1 MTFSRSKSGSGL
13 TRAPRQAWV
22 LEPRMMFD
30 AAAVVTAADVAAATV
45 AATDTAP
52 GVDATPVKA
61 TVTITDSSDSFEPVD
76 LFSNVSV
83 SADNGG
89 QELKDLVITV
99 NRTGANQALIIDGK
113 SITLESGSGTTRA
126 EGDGFSY
133 RVAVSGETTTVTV
146 NIDGFTNNLADTR
159 AMIDSIAYQPL
170 DKTVAGGDVVVTLK
184 SLNDEGGGDTDTA
197 DLNIHATVTIDSKIN
212 VAPVVSASDAP
223 ELTELIIVPG
233 MESPQDV
240 RYSSNGNY
248 AYAIGSDGTL
258 GVFTVGDHG
267 KLTSSQTLSGISAL
281 KDVKEVALSADNRSL
296 YAITGNSNI
305 VALSL
310 DDNGQV
316 VRLSGS
322 DEQPVYTQTIAS
334 QNGNITGLAV
344 SSDGTQVYIATQW
357 NGMVIFTRD
366 TTTGGL
372 TLLQRVSD
380 SGIERSGIVASSGDY
395 VVTVGMGAKH
405 TLSVFQRSESGT
417 LTSVATLETSGEG
430 YGAVD
435 YQLAISK
442 DQQFIYVADP
452 DSGEIS
458 VYQLRDGTEGKT
470 LVHTDTKTLEGVN
483 ALYLNTDGSQLY
495 ALSSE
500 GELQIYSVSTSTGAL
515 KESGQIQNIGD
526 TRGMVLSPDGQS
538 LLIAGE
544 AIQRFSALRTY
555 LYGSELPFADHIALS
570 DSNLDVLN
578 GGAGNY
584 NGATLTIGRETPSV
598 DDRFG
603 LSAGNNLTLQDGKVL
618 QLGTEIGTFTQ
629 NQGVLSVTF
638 TAEVT
643 KETANAVLKQITY
656 RNVSNQSATETVA
669 LTVTA
674 NDGEL
679 NSTVTTVALLLTANS
694 APTLVSQGG
703 SNLTLDTRGSS
714 VTLFKDTAINTGEA
728 GQALTK
734 LSIGIDG
741 LNNPN
746 QEYLTV
752 DGTVI
757 DLSKD
762 SAGTTASGYQYTYT
776 YNALSGESSLVLSS
790 VQGISSMAMMTLVDG
805 LSYSAGKESTSASG
819 LRTITLTE
827 LQDNG
832 GTANGG
838 SDTATL
844 TVSGSINL
852 ALNDVPT
859 IEATYS
865 PDATLFYN
873 AGTLSGYNE
882 RVSAISVSQDG
893 KTLLVTGSEGNNNSG
908 KTYLRVYARDAETG
922 ELTLLQSFTQGE
934 QDDPSTPAIEVNGL
948 NTITT
953 LAQSKD
959 GSSVY
964 VAGGSGSAYSLVQ
977 FSRDTTTGQLSY
989 VGIVATQGVDGVS
1002 GLDAAVSE
1010 IVLSDDGTSLYAING
1025 VTPTDGLTNKNA
1037 VVFFSRDTTSGALTF
1052 VGSLV
1057 GSDTIPLKSP
1067 SGIVLSSDGTSAYI
1081 SNLGNHSITVLSR
1094 DAGSG
1099 TLDYVTTINKSTI
1112 AADVNSAEIPQD
1124 DRYLNALQDIV
1135 ISPDN
1140 RFVYVSSNS
1149 QGTVSIFSR
1158 DADTGALTYA
1168 GTLNL
1173 YSEGHI
1179 AANALALRELVISE
1193 DGSALYVAAFG
1204 SKSLLVLSRDSDSG
1218 ALTYRNSVELSVN
1231 TVNHLAVSAD
1241 GKNIYAGVSTFFAG
1255 LNVLTAAANAP
1266 YSHTADMPFTTSVTL
1281 SDRELDAADDYNG
1294 ATIAIS
1300 RNGDASENDH
1310 FAFQSGDGLTLSG
1323 SDIQYQGATIATF
1336 SVSEGTAKIVFTDSV
1351 TKTVANQV
1359 LHQVTYR
1366 HDGDATGASIP
1377 LNITFS
1383 DGGKETSLL
1392 LTLVPNKPP
1401 VVDNNEYVPP
1411 SATAG
1416 QSYTAALPDD
1426 LFRDP
1431 ENSALTL
1438 QVNGLPAGL
1447 TFDADTRTISG
1458 TPALN
1463 GAGSFSITVVATD
1476 ASGEQAEQT
1485 LTLKIDSDPAQ
1496 MPALG
1501 GESSALD
1508 NDSSLSEFYNETIQ
1522 RDVMM
1527 GVKDT
1532 ALSADG
1538 KTLYVVS
1545 APDSGSAVL
1554 SVFTRD
1560 TEGKF
1565 TLSKVLPHYREVF
1578 NEETLQNDRFIDN
1591 PSLAG
1596 ASEVILSA
1604 DGAFLYVVGSEG
1616 NAVTI
1621 FSVGSDGG
1629 LTQAGVLDQADLG
1642 GRSLDVRSHLVSQGD
1657 YLYVT
1662 AAQADS
1668 DNDSRSVLVFKREA
1682 DGNLTSVSQTDNLIG
1697 ASRLVLDPTGR
1708 YLFVSGSGGSAGVTA
1723 FSIDTEGKLTQVSQ
1737 ILATGED
1744 PYYINSLALSP
1755 DGKTLYAINA
1765 DGIQSSLNTITV
1777 GADGA
1782 LTLVST
1788 VQFSDDGS
1796 DSGEALATDLVVSA
1810 DGTALFVI
1818 GKNISVFSRAED
1830 GSLTLKDTLS
1840 GGWDSPIGISFSDL
1854 QKVELSADGK
1864 QLYLIGGDK
1873 VHVLNVG
1880 IAGASYTEGHDATVL
1895 LPSGRLS
1902 DPQLDALNNGAGDYN
1917 GASIT
1922 VGRQDGG
1929 LLEDTFGFKAD
1940 NGLTLD
1946 GNTIVKD
1953 GIAIATFTQVEGVL
1967 TVTFTAAVTKADAQ
1981 NVLRQITYHNTSPD
1995 PEQAGSSP
2003 TFTFSINDGEN
2014 NIANTDITVTLIGV
2028 NDPAELTTTVL
2039 NPQIPGNGEF
2049 VKLFKDTHVD
2059 TIESGQTLWQ
2069 VVLTFDVSGP
2079 NETISVDGSTIVLEK
2094 SNGVPRTA
2102 SGLQYSVDVKDGKAT
2117 VLLYVGRDASGTAE
2131 IIDSIGYNYLG
2142 NAPSGERHVT
2152 LMIKENSYNGTA
2164 PETTL
2169 EQAITLTLVPA
2180 AETNTAPIITVP
2192 GTTPTYTERADP
2204 IVLAPDATVSDAQ
2217 MDKLNGGKGN
2227 YDGATLKIT
2236 LGDGK
2241 TALDKLGFSAEKS
2254 AENGLTLSGNTLQ
2267 KDGVTIAQVS
2277 NQDGVLTIRF
2287 NANAGTIPTTED
2299 VQNTLRQITYASDS
2313 RTPAA
2318 QVAVTVTLSDRYLE
2332 SQVTALSVAITA
2344 INDTPV
2350 VANDPVLSAD
2360 ELRLVNT
2367 YTAISGLGTVTAAAR
2382 TADGLALYVSD
2393 DKGAIA
2399 LFQRDA
2405 NSGEL
2410 TYVRTFAATEGV
2422 DGISQLQVS
2431 AEGNSVYALGNG
2443 NNAIIWF
2450 SRDTEGNLTHKETLS
2465 EGETN
2470 RFEGSLWNSVDITL
2484 SEDGKT
2490 LYLINGYNIVWFS
2503 RDVATGQLSYVG
2515 NVPGD
2520 MWSEP
2525 YLWQPS
2531 EIVSRGNLI
2540 FVTTNASDG
2549 SSLIVY
2555 SRDDSGKPAL
2565 LGYVRQF
2572 TDAQG
2577 NTLAL
2582 SGLEHVTVSADGRSV
2597 FVASAGQIDAFS
2609 LDTATGTFTHLARV
2623 AAEGTVSDLALSADA
2638 RVLYATKGDGSLTRY
2653 VLNDKTLIPLDTL
2666 TSNGS
2671 SFAHLLPVDG
2681 GLITLGNGVSVLDE
2695 TSRLPVYRVDGPAVI
2710 VAPSIVLSDAEL
2722 DALNGGAG
2730 NYQGTSITLQRGETA
2745 STSDRFDFTAGNGF
2759 TLANGVISK
2768 DGQAVAT
2775 FAQAD
2780 GKLTVTFTAA
2790 ISRADATVLAR
2801 QISWA
2806 TSAPLT
2812 GNATSLTLV
2821 LNDGAAD
2828 SAAQALGVTLSREV
2842 NLPPVGHAEQFTPP
2856 TAQAGTNWSYTLPST
2871 LFTDPENNAL
2881 TFTVDD
2887 AQLPEGV
2894 RFDSATRTLSGT
2906 PSAAGVF
2913 NLTITARD
2921 SAGNATAL
2929 NVALTVNAASTPID
2943 PGTPVDPGTPTEP
2956 VNPDNSVIAAPVILV
2971 QQGASLPVDSGDRER
2986 EQPLGTIVADLSR
2999 PEAQPL
3005 PTNIVTEPVRQRD
3018 ADMARQSDAP
3028 WVLDPVMSSLMP
3040 TLEQVNFSS
3049 RAEASIRDNA
3059 VLRPTDSNLFLSVR
3073 GQTTSLESAFSSVQ
3087 GALQPD
3093 ASGALA
3099 FSLPQRMF
3107 SVREGN
3113 ATLTLQ
3119 LANGRPLPAWVQFD
3133 ARNGVVRITDA
3144 SAVQVN
3150 QIQLALKAQAADGTS
3165 RIVPITLQTGQGD
3178 GAEMTTDRGAMQLP
3192 AHSVV
3197 PTAADPAENRDA
3209 ERLAPAG
3216 KTAFTEQLRQHQPEQ
3231 DALLAALSELSSLRT

>member
-13 TRAPRQAWV
+13 TRTPRQAWV

-30 AAAVVTAADVAAATV
+30 AAAVVTAVDVAATV

-61 TVTITDSSDSFEPVD
+61 TVTITDSSDSFQPVD
-76 LFSNVSV
+76 LFSDVRV
-83 SADNGG
+83 SADTNG
-89 QELKDLVITV
+89 QTLKDLVITV
-99 NRTGANQALIIDGK
+99 NRTGANQALVIDGK
-113 SITLESGSGTTRA
+113 SIALESGSGTTRA
-126 EGDGFSY
+126 DSDGFSY
-133 RVAVSGETTTVTV
+133 RVAVSGDITTVTV
-146 NIDGFTNNLADTR
+146 NIDGFTDNLADTR
-159 AMIDSIAYQPL
+159 ALIDSIAYQPL
-170 DKTVAGGDVVVTLK
+170 DNTVAGGDVVVTLK
-184 SLNDEGGGDTDTA
+184 SLSDEGGGDTDTA
-197 DLNIHATVTIDSKIN
+197 DLDIHATVTIDSKIN

-258 GVFTVGDHG
+258 GVFTVGEHG
-267 KLTSSQTLSGISAL
+267 KLTLSQTLSGISAL
-281 KDVKEVALSADNRSL
+281 KDAKEVVLSADNRSL

-310 DDNGQV
+310 DSNGQV

-322 DEQPVYTQTIAS
+322 NEQPVYTQTIAS
-334 QNGNITGLAV
+334 QNGNTTGLAV
-344 SSDGTQVYIATQW
+344 SSDGTQVYVATQW
-357 NGMVIFTRD
+357 NGMIIFTRD
-366 TTTGGL
+366 TTTGVL

-380 SGIERSGIVASSGDY
+380 SGIDRSGIVASSGDY

-417 LTSVATLETSGEG
+417 LTSVAKLETSGEG
-430 YGAVD
+430 YGAVE

-458 VYQLRDGTEGKT
+458 VYQLRGGTEGKT

-483 ALYLNTDGSQLY
+483 ALYLNADGSQLY

-570 DSNLDVLN
+570 DNNLDVLN

-603 LSAGNNLTLQDGKVL
+603 LSAGNNLTLQNGKVL

-656 RNVSNQSATETVA
+656 RNVSNQSVTETVA
-669 LTVTA
+669 LTVIA

-679 NSTVTTVALLLTANS
+679 NSTVTTVALLLTTNS

-762 SAGTTASGYQYTYT
+762 NAGTTASGYQYTYT

-790 VQGISSMAMMTLVDG
+790 IQGISSMAMMTLLDG
-805 LSYSAGKESTSASG
+805 LSYSTGKESTSDSG

-844 TVSGSINL
+844 AISSSINL
-852 ALNDVPT
+852 ALNDAPAVDA
-859 IEATYS
+859 IYS

-934 QDDPSTPAIEVNGL
+934 QDDSSTPAIEVNGL

-977 FSRDTTTGQLSY
+977 FSRDITTGQLSY

-1025 VTPTDGLTNKNA
+1025 VTPVDGATTKNA

-1067 SGIVLSSDGTSAYI
+1067 SGIVLSSDGTSAYL
-1081 SNLGNHSITVLSR
+1081 SNLGNHSITVLAR
-1094 DAGSG
+1094 DAESGS
-1099 TLDYVTTINKSTI
+1099 LDYVTTINKSTI
-1112 AADVNSAEIPQD
+1112 AADVNSAEIPQN
-1124 DRYLNALQDIV
+1124 DRYLEGLQDIV

-1149 QGTVSIFSR
+1149 QGTVLIFSR

-1168 GTLNL
+1168 RTLNL

-1204 SKSLLVLSRDSDSG
+1204 SKSLLVFSRDNDSG

-1255 LNVLTAAANAP
+1255 LNVLSAAANAP
-1266 YSHTADMPFTTSVTL
+1266 YSQTADMPFATSVTL

-1300 RNGDASENDH
+1300 RNGDASANDH

-1323 SDIQYQGATIATF
+1323 SSIQYQGATIATF
-1336 SVSEGTAKIVFTDSV
+1336 NVSEGAVTIVFTESV
-1351 TKTVANQV
+1351 TKAVVNQV

-1366 HDGDATGASIP
+1366 NEGDTAGSAISLKIG
-1377 LNITFS
+1377 FS
-1383 DGGKETSLL
+1383 DGGKDTSLL
-1392 LTLVPNKPP
+1392 LMMVPSKAP
-1401 VVDNNEYVPP
+1401 VVDNNEYTPP

-1416 QSYTAALPDD
+1416 QSYTEELPAN
-1426 LFRDP
+1426 LFRGP
-1431 ENSALTL
+1431 ENGAMTW

-1447 TFDADTRTISG
+1447 TFDPETRTISG
-1458 TPALN
+1458 TPAIN
-1463 GAGSFSITVVATD
+1463 GAGAFAITVVVSD
-1476 ASGEQAEQT
+1476 ESGAQAEQT
-1485 LTLKIDSDPAQ
+1485 LTLSIASDPAQ
-1496 MPALG
+1496 MPTIG
-1501 GESSALD
+1501 GESSALQNVGTLD
-1508 NDSSLSEFYNETIQ
+1508 GYDSNSYV
-1522 RDVMM
+1522 DVLN
-1527 GVKDT
+1527 GVKDSE
-1532 ALSADG
+1532 LSVDG

-1545 APDSGSAVL
+1545 SPESGSAVL
-1554 SVFTRD
+1554 SVFVRD
-1560 TEGKF
+1560 AEGNF
-1565 TLSKVLPHYREVF
+1565 TLSQTFFNYRSVY
-1578 NEETLQNDRFIDN
+1578 NEETEQNDEVVDHAG
-1591 PSLAG
+1591 LAG
-1596 ASEVILSA
+1596 ASDVTLSS
-1604 DGAFLYVVGSEG
+1604 DGQYLYVIGSEG

-1621 FSVGSDGG
+1621 FRVGSDGE
-1629 LTQAGVLDQADLG
+1629 LTQAGVLDQAELG
-1642 GRSLDVRSHLVSQGD
+1642 GRSLDVRSQIVSQGD
-1657 YLYVT
+1657 YLYLT
-1662 AAQADS
+1662 AAQPGS

-1682 DGNLTSVSQTDNLIG
+1682 DGKLTAVSQADNLIG

-1708 YLFVSGSGGSAGVTA
+1708 YLFVSGSGSTVGVTA
-1723 FSIDTEGKLTQVSQ
+1723 FSIDEQGVLAQVGQ
-1737 ILATGED
+1737 ISGTSE
-1744 PYYINSLALSP
+1744 YYINGLALSP
-1755 DGKTLYAINA
+1755 DGKTLYAIHA
-1765 DGIQSSLNTITV
+1765 DVGNYTLNTIAV
-1777 GADGA
+1777 GANGA

-1788 VQFSDDGS
+1788 EPFADDGG
-1796 DSGEALATDLVVSA
+1796 DSGEALASNLVVSA

-1818 GKNISVFSRAED
+1818 GKNITIFSRAED
-1830 GSLTLKDTLS
+1830 GSLTLKQTIS
-1840 GGWDSPIGISFSDL
+1840 SGWDSSLGISFSSL
-1854 QKVELSADGK
+1854 QNIALSADGK
-1864 QLYLIGGDK
+1864 QLYLVGGDK

-1880 IAGASYTEGHDATVL
+1880 TAGATYTEGNDATVL

-1902 DPQLDALNNGAGDYN
+1902 DPQLDALNNGVGDYN
-1917 GASIT
+1917 GATIT
-1922 VGRQDGG
+1922 VGRQEGG
-1929 LLEDTFGFKAD
+1929 QPEDTFGLKAD

-1946 GNTIVKD
+1946 GDTILKGGV
-1953 GIAIATFTQVEGVL
+1953 AIATFTQVDGVL
-1967 TVTFTAAVTKADAQ
+1967 TVTFTASVTQADAQ
-1981 NVLRQITYHNTSPD
+1981 NVLRQITYHNTSQD

-2003 TFTFSINDGEN
+2003 AFTFSMNDGDN
-2014 NIANTDITVTLIGV
+2014 NTTSMDITVNLIGV

-2059 TIESGQTLWQ
+2059 TIESGQTIWQ
-2069 VVLTFDVSGP
+2069 VVLTFNASGP

-2094 SNGVPRTA
+2094 SNGTPRTA

-2117 VLLYVGRDASGTAE
+2117 VLLYVGRDASGTAA

-2142 NAPSGERHVT
+2142 SNPSGERHVT
-2152 LMIKENSYNGTA
+2152 LMIKENNYNGNA
-2164 PETTL
+2164 PETKL
-2169 EQAITLTLVPA
+2169 DQAITLTLLPA
-2180 AETNTAPIITVP
+2180 AEANTAPVITIP

-2241 TALDKLGFSAEKS
+2241 TALDKLGFSAE
-2254 AENGLTLSGNTLQ
+2254 NGLTLSGDTLQ
-2267 KDGVTIAQVS
+2267 KDGVTIGQVS

-2318 QVAVTVTLSDRYLE
+2318 QVAVTVTLSDRYLD

-2382 TADGLALYVSD
+2382 TTDGLALYVSD

-2410 TYVRTFAATEGV
+2410 TYVRTFAAAEGV
-2422 DGISQLQVS
+2422 TGISQLQVS
-2431 AEGNSVYALGNG
+2431 AEGNSVYALRADG
-2443 NNAIIWF
+2443 NAIVWF
-2450 SRDTEGNLTHKETLS
+2450 SRNSEGNLEHKETIVDDYEIHNSNLYDIQGIALS
-2465 EGETN
+2465 
-2470 RFEGSLWNSVDITL
+2470 D
-2484 SEDGKT
+2484 DGKT
-2490 LYLINGYNIVWFS
+2490 LYVINNYNLLWFT
-2503 RDVATGQLSYVG
+2503 RDTATGKLDYVG
-2515 NVPGD
+2515 LVEGG

-2525 YLWQPS
+2525 YLWQSS
-2531 EIVSRGNLI
+2531 EVVSRGNLL
-2540 FVTTNASDG
+2540 FVTTNTSSG

-2555 SRDDSGKPAL
+2555 TRGDDGKPTL
-2565 LGYVRQF
+2565 LGNIRSF
-2572 TDAQG
+2572 TDAAD
-2577 NTLAL
+2577 NTVEL
-2582 SGLEHVTVSADGRSV
+2582 SGLEQLTVSADGRSI

-2623 AAEGTVSDLALSADA
+2623 AAEGTVNHIALAADA
-2638 RVLYATKGDGSLTRY
+2638 RVLYVTQSDGALTRY
-2653 VLNDKTLIPLDTL
+2653 VLNGETLTKLDTL
-2666 TSNGS
+2666 KNEGTG
-2671 SFAHLLPVDG
+2671 FTHLLPVDG

-2695 TSRLPVYRVDGPAVI
+2695 ASRLPVYRVDGPAVI

-2730 NYQGTSITLQRGETA
+2730 NYQGASITLQRGETA
-2745 STSDRFDFTAGNGF
+2745 STSVRFDFTAGNGF

-2790 ISRADATVLAR
+2790 LSRSDATVLAR

-2812 GNATSLTLV
+2812 GSATSLTLV

-2828 SAAQALGVTLSREV
+2828 SAAQALDVTLSREV

-2856 TAQAGTNWSYTLPST
+2856 TAQAGTRWSYTLPGG
-2871 LFTDPENNAL
+2871 LFSDTENDAL

-2913 NLTITARD
+2913 NLTITATD
-2921 SAGNATAL
+2921 SAGNATAM
-2929 NVALTVNAASTPID
+2929 NVVLTINAAS
-2943 PGTPVDPGTPTEP
+2943 TPVDPGTPTEP
-2956 VNPDNSVIAAPVILV
+2956 VNPDNTATAAPVILV
-2971 QQGASLPVDSGDRER
+2971 PQGANLSVDSSDRER
-2986 EQPLGTIVADLSR
+2986 EQPLGAIVADLSR
-2999 PEAQPL
+2999 SEAQPL

-3018 ADMARQSDAP
+3018 ADTSRQSDAP

-3059 VLRPTDSNLFLSVR
+3059 GLRSADSNLFLSVR

-3119 LANGRPLPAWVQFD
+3119 LANGRPLPTWVQFD

-3178 GAEMTTDRGAMQLP
+3178 GAEMATDRGAMQQP
-3192 AHSVV
+3192 VHSD
-3197 PTAADPAENRDA
+3197 ALPAENRDA
-3209 ERLAPAG
+3209 EWLAPAG

-3231 DALLAALSELSSLRT
+3231 DALLTALSELSSLRT

>member
-13 TRAPRQAWV
+13 TRTPRQAWV

-30 AAAVVTAADVAAATV
+30 AAAVATVADVAATV

-61 TVTITDSSDSFEPVD
+61 TVTITDSSDSFSAVD
-76 LFSNVSV
+76 LFSDVRV
-83 SADNGG
+83 SADKNG

-99 NRTGANQALIIDGK
+99 NRTGANQALVIDGTE
-113 SITLESGSGTTRA
+113 IPLESGNGAKTTVGA
-126 EGDGFSY
+126 GQYSY
-133 RVAVSGETTTVTV
+133 TVAVSGATTTVTV
-146 NIDGFTNNLADTR
+146 SIASSEAFEPNDVAKLIDG
-159 AMIDSIAYQPL
+159 IAYKPL
-170 DKTVAGGDVVVTLK
+170 DNTVAGGDVVVTLK
-184 SLNDEGGGDTDTA
+184 SLSDEGGNDTDTA
-197 DLNIHATVTIDSKIN
+197 DLDIHATVTIDSKIN

-223 ELTELIIVPG
+223 ELAELIVVPG
-233 MESPQDV
+233 MEAPQDV
-240 RYSSNGNY
+240 RYSSNGAY

-258 GVFTVGDHG
+258 GVFTVGEHG
-267 KLTSSQTLSGISAL
+267 KLTLSQTLSGISAL
-281 KDVKEVALSADNRSL
+281 KDVKEVVLSADNRSL
-296 YAITGNSNI
+296 YAVSGNSNI

-310 DDNGQV
+310 DSNGQV

-322 DEQPVYTQTIAS
+322 AEQPEYTRTIAA

-344 SSDGTQVYIATQW
+344 SGDGTQVYIATQW

-366 TTTGGL
+366 ATTGDL
-372 TLLQRVSD
+372 TFLQRVND
-380 SGIERSGIVASSGDY
+380 SGIDRSGIVASSGNY
-395 VVTVGMGAKH
+395 VVTIGMGAKH
-405 TLSVFQRSESGT
+405 TLSIFQRGDNGI
-417 LTSVATLETSGEG
+417 LTPVATLETSGEG

-442 DQQFIYVADP
+442 DQQFIYIADP

-458 VYQLRDGTEGKT
+458 VYQLRDGTDGKT
-470 LVHTDTKTLEGVN
+470 LTRTDTKTLAGVN
-483 ALYLNTDGSQLY
+483 AIYFNANGSQLY

-500 GELQIYSVSTSTGAL
+500 GELQIYSVNASTGAL
-515 KESGQIQNIGD
+515 RESGQIKDIGD

-544 AIQRFSALRTY
+544 TIQRFSALRTY
-555 LYGSELPFADHIALS
+555 LYGSDLPFADHIALS

-578 GGAGNY
+578 DGGNY
-584 NGATLTIGRETPSV
+584 NGAVVTIGRETPSA
-598 DDRFG
+598 DDQFG
-603 LSAGNNLTLQDGKVL
+603 LSVGNNLTLQDGKVL
-618 QLGTEIGTFTQ
+618 QSGTEIGTFAQ

-638 TAEVT
+638 TADVT
-643 KETANAVLKQITY
+643 KETANNVLKQITY
-656 RNVSNQSATETVA
+656 RNIGSQSATETVV

-679 NSTVTTVALLLTANS
+679 NSTVAAVALLLTANS

-703 SNLTLDTRGSS
+703 NNLTLDTRGGS

-741 LNNPN
+741 LNNPH

-762 SAGTTASGYQYTYT
+762 SAGTTVSGYQYTYT

-819 LRTITLTE
+819 VRTITLTE

-844 TVSGSINL
+844 TVSGSVNL
-852 ALNDVPT
+852 ALNDAPA

-893 KTLLVTGSEGNNNSG
+893 KTLLVTGSEGDNNSG

-977 FSRDTTTGQLSY
+977 FSRDATTGQLSY
-989 VGIVATQGVDGVS
+989 VGVVATQGMNGVS

-1010 IVLSDDGTSLYAING
+1010 IVLSEDGTSLYTING
-1025 VTPTDGLTNKNA
+1025 VTPTDGSTTKNA

-1057 GSDTIPLKSP
+1057 GSDTIPVRSP

-1094 DAGSG
+1094 DAATGS
-1099 TLDYVTTINKSTI
+1099 LNYITTINKTTI
-1112 AADVNSAEIPQD
+1112 VADANSAEIPKD
-1124 DRYLNALQDIV
+1124 DRYLNGLQDIV

-1158 DADTGALTYA
+1158 DVDTGALTYA
-1168 GTLNL
+1168 GTLDL
-1173 YSEGHI
+1173 YSAGHI
-1179 AANALALRELVISE
+1179 PANALSLRELVMSE

-1204 SKSLLVLSRDSDSG
+1204 SKSLLVFGRDSDSG

-1255 LNVLTAAANAP
+1255 LNVLTAAAHAP
-1266 YSHTADMPFTTSVTL
+1266 YSQTADMPFATSVTL
-1281 SDRELDAADDYNG
+1281 SDPELDAADDYKG
-1294 ATIAIS
+1294 ATITVS
-1300 RNGDASENDH
+1300 RNGDASANDH
-1310 FAFQSGDGLTLSG
+1310 FAFQSGEGLTLSDN
-1323 SDIQYQGATIATF
+1323 SIVYQGATIATF
-1336 SVSEGTAKIVFTDSV
+1336 NVSEGAVTIVFTESV
-1351 TKTVANQV
+1351 TKTAANQV

-1366 HDGDATGASIP
+1366 NEGDTAGSSIP
-1377 LNITFS
+1377 LKVTFS
-1383 DGGKETSLL
+1383 DGAKETSLL

-1401 VVDNNEYVPP
+1401 VVDNVEYTPP
-1411 SATAG
+1411 SGVAG
-1416 QSYTAALPDD
+1416 QHYEQTLPDD

-1431 ENSALTL
+1431 ENGALTL

-1447 TFDADTRTISG
+1447 TFDPDTRTISG

-1463 GAGSFSITVVATD
+1463 GAGSFAITVVVSD
-1476 ASGEQAEQT
+1476 ESGAQAEQT
-1485 LTLKIDSDPAQ
+1485 LTLSIASDPAQ
-1496 MPALG
+1496 IPTIG
-1501 GESSALD
+1501 GESSALQNVGTLD
-1508 NDSSLSEFYNETIQ
+1508 GYDSNSYV
-1522 RDVMM
+1522 DVLN
-1527 GVKDT
+1527 GVKDSE
-1532 ALSADG
+1532 LSADG

-1545 APDSGSAVL
+1545 SPESGSAVL
-1554 SVFTRD
+1554 SVFVRNE
-1560 TEGKF
+1560 EGNF
-1565 TLSKVLPHYREVF
+1565 TLSQTFFNYRSVY
-1578 NEETLQNDRFIDN
+1578 NEETEQNDEVVDHAG
-1591 PSLAG
+1591 LAG
-1596 ASEVILSA
+1596 ASDVTLSS
-1604 DGAFLYVVGSEG
+1604 DGQYLYVIGSEG
-1616 NAVTI
+1616 NAVTL
-1621 FSVGSDGG
+1621 FRVGSDGE
-1629 LTQAGVLDQADLG
+1629 LTQAGVLDQAELG
-1642 GRSLDVRSHLVSQGD
+1642 GRSLDVRSQIVSQGD
-1657 YLYVT
+1657 YLYLT
-1662 AAQADS
+1662 AAQSGS
-1668 DNDSRSVLVFKREA
+1668 DNDSRSVLVFKRGT
-1682 DGNLTSVSQTDNLIG
+1682 DGTLTAVAQADNLIG

-1708 YLFVSGSGGSAGVTA
+1708 YLFVSGSGSTVGVTA
-1723 FSIDTEGKLTQVSQ
+1723 FSIDEQGALAQVGQ
-1737 ILATGED
+1737 ISGTSE
-1744 PYYINSLALSP
+1744 YYINGLALSP
-1755 DGKTLYAINA
+1755 DGKTLYAIHA
-1765 DGIQSSLNTITV
+1765 DVGNYTLNTIAV
-1777 GADGA
+1777 GANGA

-1788 VQFSDDGS
+1788 EPFADDGG
-1796 DSGEALATDLVVSA
+1796 DSGEALASNLVVSA

-1818 GKNISVFSRAED
+1818 GKNITIFSRAED
-1830 GSLTLKDTLS
+1830 GSLTLKQTIS
-1840 GGWDSPIGISFSDL
+1840 SGWDSSLGISFSSL
-1854 QKVELSADGK
+1854 QNIALSADGK
-1864 QLYLIGGDK
+1864 QLYLVGGDK

-1880 IAGASYTEGHDATVL
+1880 TAGATYTEGNDATVL

-1902 DPQLDALNNGAGDYN
+1902 DPQLDALNNGVGDYN
-1917 GASIT
+1917 GATIT
-1922 VGRQDGG
+1922 VGRQEGG
-1929 LLEDTFGFKAD
+1929 QPEDTFGLKAD

-1946 GNTIVKD
+1946 GDTILK
-1953 GIAIATFTQVEGVL
+1953 GGTAIATFTQVDGVL
-1967 TVTFTAAVTKADAQ
+1967 TVTFTASVTQADAQ
-1981 NVLRQITYHNTSPD
+1981 NVLRQITYHNTSQD
-1995 PEQAGSSP
+1995 PEHAGSSP
-2003 TFTFSINDGEN
+2003 AFTFSMNDGDN
-2014 NIANTDITVTLIGV
+2014 NTTSMDITVNLIGV
-2028 NDPAELTTTVL
+2028 NDPSTLTTTVL

-2059 TIESGQTLWQ
+2059 TIESGQTIWQ

-2094 SNGVPRTA
+2094 SNGTPRTA

-2117 VLLYVGRDASGTAE
+2117 VLLYVGRDASGTAA

-2142 NAPSGERHVT
+2142 SNPSGERHVT
-2152 LMIKENSYNGTA
+2152 LMIKENNYNGTA
-2164 PETTL
+2164 PETKL
-2169 EQAITLTLVPA
+2169 DQAITLTLVPA
-2180 AETNTAPIITVP
+2180 AEANTAPVITIP

-2241 TALDKLGFSAEKS
+2241 TALDKLGFSAE
-2254 AENGLTLSGNTLQ
+2254 NGLTLSGDTLQ
-2267 KDGVTIAQVS
+2267 KDGVTIGQVS

-2318 QVAVTVTLSDRYLE
+2318 QVAVTVTLSDRYLD

-2382 TADGLALYVSD
+2382 TTDGLAVYVSD

-2410 TYVRTFAATEGV
+2410 TYVRTFAAAEGV
-2422 DGISQLQVS
+2422 NGISQLQVS
-2431 AEGNSVYALGNG
+2431 AEGNSVYALRADGN
-2443 NNAIIWF
+2443 A
-2450 SRDTEGNLTHKETLS
+2450 
-2465 EGETN
+2465 
-2470 RFEGSLWNSVDITL
+2470 
-2484 SEDGKT
+2484 
-2490 LYLINGYNIVWFS
+2490 IVWFS
-2503 RDVATGQLSYVG
+2503 RDENGELTHKATIASDYDIDNGNLNNIKGIALSDDGKNLYLINSYSDQLAYFSRDTATGALTYVEALG
-2515 NVPGD
+2515 GD
-2520 MWSEP
+2520 MNNPP
-2525 YLWQPS
+2525 YLWAPTS
-2531 EIVSRGNLI
+2531 ILSRGNLL
-2540 FVTTNASDG
+2540 FVTTAINDTSTV
-2549 SSLIVY
+2549 IVY
-2555 SRDDSGKPAL
+2555 QRDDSGKLTP
-2565 LGYVRQF
+2565 LGHVRDF
-2572 TDAQG
+2572 TDAAG
-2577 NTLAL
+2577 NTVAL
-2582 SGLEHVTVSADGRSV
+2582 SGLEQITVSADGRSI
-2597 FVASAGQIDAFS
+2597 FVANAGQIDAFS
-2609 LDTATGTFTHLARV
+2609 LDTATGTFTHIARV
-2623 AAEGTVSDLALSADA
+2623 AAEGTVSDIALSADA
-2638 RVLYATKGDGSLTRY
+2638 RVLYVTQSDGALTRY
-2653 VLNDKTLIPLDTL
+2653 VLNDQTLTKLDTL
-2666 TSNGS
+2666 KNAGT

-2681 GLITLGNGVSVLDE
+2681 GLIALGNGVSVLDE
-2695 TSRLPVYRVDGPAVI
+2695 VSRLPVYRVDGPAII

-2730 NYQGTSITLQRGETA
+2730 NYQGASITLQRGETA
-2745 STSDRFDFTAGNGF
+2745 SAGDRFDFAAGNGF

-2775 FAQAD
+2775 FTQAD

-2790 ISRADATVLAR
+2790 ISRADATALAR

-2812 GNATSLTLV
+2812 GNAASLTLV

-2842 NLPPVGHAEQFTPP
+2842 NLPPVGHAEQFIPP
-2856 TAQAGTNWSYTLPST
+2856 SAQAGTRWSYTLPGT

-2881 TFTVDD
+2881 TLSINGLPNGLTFD
-2887 AQLPEGV
+2887 A
-2894 RFDSATRTLSGT
+2894 ATRTFSGT

-2913 NLTITARD
+2913 NLTITATD
-2921 SAGNATAL
+2921 SAGNATAM
-2929 NVALTVNAASTPID
+2929 NVALTVNAAS
-2943 PGTPVDPGTPTEP
+2943 TPVDPGTPTEP
-2956 VNPDNSVIAAPVILV
+2956 VNPDNTATAAPVILV
-2971 QQGASLPVDSGDRER
+2971 QQGVSLPVDSSERER
-2986 EQPLGTIVADLSR
+2986 EQPLGAIVADLSR

-3005 PTNIVTEPVRQRD
+3005 PTNIVAEPARQRD
-3018 ADMARQSDAP
+3018 AGTARQSDAP

-3049 RAEASIRDNA
+3049 RAEASTRDNA
-3059 VLRPTDSNLFLSVR
+3059 ALRPADSNLFLSVR
-3073 GQTTSLESAFSSVQ
+3073 GQTTALESAFSSVQ

-3178 GAEMTTDRGAMQLP
+3178 GAEMATDRGAMQLP
-3192 AHSVV
+3192 AHSD
-3197 PTAADPAENRDA
+3197 ALPAENRDA

-3216 KTAFTEQLRQHQPEQ
+3216 KTAFTEQLRQYQPEQ
-3231 DALLAALSELSSLRT
+3231 DALLAALSELSSLRA

>member
-1 MTFSRSKSGSGL
+1 M
-13 TRAPRQAWV
+13 
-22 LEPRMMFD
+22 
-30 AAAVVTAADVAAATV
+30 
-45 AATDTAP
+45 
-52 GVDATPVKA
+52 
-61 TVTITDSSDSFEPVD
+61 
-76 LFSNVSV
+76 
-83 SADNGG
+83 
-89 QELKDLVITV
+89 
-99 NRTGANQALIIDGK
+99 
-113 SITLESGSGTTRA
+113 
-126 EGDGFSY
+126 
-133 RVAVSGETTTVTV
+133 
-146 NIDGFTNNLADTR
+146 
-159 AMIDSIAYQPL
+159 
-170 DKTVAGGDVVVTLK
+170 
-184 SLNDEGGGDTDTA
+184 
-197 DLNIHATVTIDSKIN
+197 
-212 VAPVVSASDAP
+212 APVVSASDAP

-258 GVFTVGDHG
+258 GVFTVGEHG
-267 KLTSSQTLSGISAL
+267 KLTLSQTLSGISAL
-281 KDVKEVALSADNRSL
+281 KDAKEVVLSADNRSL

-310 DDNGQV
+310 DSNGQV

-334 QNGNITGLAV
+334 QNGNTTGLAV
-344 SSDGTQVYIATQW
+344 SSDGTQVYVATQW
-357 NGMVIFTRD
+357 NGMIIFTRD

-380 SGIERSGIVASSGDY
+380 SGIDRSGIVASSGDY

-417 LTSVATLETSGEG
+417 LTSVAKLETSGEG
-430 YGAVD
+430 YGAVE

-458 VYQLRDGTEGKT
+458 VYQLRGGTEGKT

-483 ALYLNTDGSQLY
+483 ALYLNADGSQLY

-570 DSNLDVLN
+570 DNNLDVLN

-584 NGATLTIGRETPSV
+584 NGATLTIGRETPSA

-603 LSAGNNLTLQDGKVL
+603 LSTGNNLTLQDGKVL
-618 QLGTEIGTFTQ
+618 QAGVEIGTFTQ

-638 TAEVT
+638 TADVT
-643 KETANAVLKQITY
+643 KETANAVLKHITY
-656 RNVSNQSATETVA
+656 RNVSNQSATETVVLA
-669 LTVTA
+669 VTA

-714 VTLFKDTAINTGEA
+714 VTLFKDSAINTGEA

-757 DLSKD
+757 DLSKN
-762 SAGTTASGYQYTYT
+762 SAGTTASGYQYSYT

-790 VQGISSMAMMTLVDG
+790 VQGISSMAVMKLVDG
-805 LSYSAGKESTSASG
+805 LSYSTGKESTSDSG

-844 TVSGSINL
+844 TISSSINL
-852 ALNDVPT
+852 ALNDAPA
-859 IEATYS
+859 IDAIYS

-873 AGTLSGYNE
+873 AGTLSGYSE

-977 FSRDTTTGQLSY
+977 FSRDITTGQLSY

-1025 VTPTDGLTNKNA
+1025 VTPVDGATTKNA

-1067 SGIVLSSDGTSAYI
+1067 SGIVLSSDGTSAYL
-1081 SNLGNHSITVLSR
+1081 SNLGNHSITVLAR
-1094 DAGSG
+1094 DAESGS
-1099 TLDYVTTINKSTI
+1099 LDYVTTINKSTI
-1112 AADVNSAEIPQD
+1112 AADVNSAEIPQN
-1124 DRYLNALQDIV
+1124 DRYLEGLQDIV

-1204 SKSLLVLSRDSDSG
+1204 SKSLLVFSRDNDSG

-1255 LNVLTAAANAP
+1255 LNVLSAAANAP
-1266 YSHTADMPFTTSVTL
+1266 YSQTADMPFATSVTL

-1300 RNGDASENDH
+1300 RNGDASANDH

-1336 SVSEGTAKIVFTDSV
+1336 SVSEGEAKIVFTDSV

-1366 HDGDATGASIP
+1366 NDGDAAGASIP
-1377 LNITFS
+1377 LNIVFS
-1383 DGGKETSLL
+1383 DGSKDTSLL
-1392 LTLVPNKPP
+1392 FTLVPNKPP
-1401 VVDNNEYVPP
+1401 VVDNDEYTPP
-1411 SATAG
+1411 SGTAG
-1416 QSYTAALPDD
+1416 QSYSVTLPED

-1431 ENSALTL
+1431 ENGALTL

-1447 TFDADTRTISG
+1447 TFDSDTRTISG

-1485 LTLKIDSDPAQ
+1485 ITLTIASDPAQ

-1501 GESSALD
+1501 GESSSLQNDYALD
-1508 NDSSLSEFYNETIQ
+1508 GYDSNNYV
-1522 RDVMM
+1522 DVLT
-1527 GVKDT
+1527 GVKDSQ
-1532 ALSADG
+1532 LSADG

-1545 APDSGSAVL
+1545 SPDSGSAVL
-1554 SVFTRD
+1554 SVFVRNA
-1560 TEGKF
+1560 EGKF
-1565 TLSKVLPHYREVF
+1565 TLSQTFFNYRSVYN
-1578 NEETLQNDRFIDN
+1578 NETEQTDN
-1591 PSLAG
+1591 VVDNAGLAG
-1596 ASEVILSA
+1596 ASDVILSS
-1604 DGAFLYVVGSEG
+1604 DGQYLYVVGSEG

-1621 FSVGSDGG
+1621 FSVGSDGE
-1629 LTQAGVLDQADLG
+1629 LTQAGILDQTLLG
-1642 GRSLDVRSHLVSQGD
+1642 DHSLDVRSHIVSQGD
-1657 YLYVT
+1657 YLYIT
-1662 AAQADS
+1662 AAQSNS
-1668 DNDSRSVLVFKREA
+1668 DTDGRSVLVFKRGA
-1682 DGNLTSVSQTDNLIG
+1682 DGTLAVVSQADNLIG

-1708 YLFVSGSGGSAGVTA
+1708 YLFVAGAGDAVGVTA
-1723 FSIDTEGKLTQVSQ
+1723 FSIDVEGKLSQLSQ
-1737 ILATGED
+1737 IRAEGDNL
-1744 PYYINSLALSP
+1744 YYIRSLALSP
-1755 DGKTLYAINA
+1755 DGKTLYAINS
-1765 DGIQSSLNTITV
+1765 DGENHTLNTITV

-1782 LTLVST
+1782 LTLAET
-1788 VQFSDDGS
+1788 TAITDDGG

-1818 GKNISVFSRAED
+1818 GKNISVFSRADD

-1864 QLYLIGGDK
+1864 QLYLTGGDK

-1880 IAGASYTEGHDATVL
+1880 IAGASYTEGNDATVL

-1902 DPQLDALNNGAGDYN
+1902 DPQLDALNNGVGDYN

-1922 VGRQDGG
+1922 VGRENGG
-1929 LLEDTFGFKAD
+1929 LPEDTFGLKAE

-1946 GNTIVKD
+1946 GNTILKGGV
-1953 GIAIATFTQVEGVL
+1953 AIATFTQVDGAL
-1967 TVTFTAAVTKADAQ
+1967 TIKFIAAVTKAEAQ
-1981 NVLRQITYHNTSPD
+1981 NVLRQITYQNTSQD

-2003 TFTFSINDGEN
+2003 TFIFSINDGDN
-2014 NIANTDITVTLIGV
+2014 NTANMDITVNLVGV
-2028 NDPAELTTTVL
+2028 NDPAILNTTVL
-2039 NPQIPGNGEF
+2039 NPQVPGNGEF
-2049 VKLFKDTHVD
+2049 VKLFKDTQID

-2117 VLLYVGRDASGTAE
+2117 VLLYVGRGASGTAE

-2142 NAPSGERHVT
+2142 SAPSGERHVT
-2152 LMIKENSYNGTA
+2152 LMIKENDYNGTA

-2241 TALDKLGFSAEKS
+2241 TALDKLGFSAD
-2254 AENGLTLSGNTLQ
+2254 NGLTLSGNMLQ

-2318 QVAVTVTLSDRYLE
+2318 QVAVTVTLSDRYLD

-2367 YTAISGLGTVTAAAR
+2367 YTAISGLGTLTAAAR
-2382 TADGLALYVSD
+2382 TTDGLSLYVSD

-2405 NSGEL
+2405 DSGEL
-2410 TYVRTFAATEGV
+2410 TYVRTFAAAEGV
-2422 DGISQLQVS
+2422 TGISQLQVS
-2431 AEGNSVYALGNG
+2431 ADGNSVYALRADG
-2443 NNAIIWF
+2443 NAIVWF
-2450 SRDTEGNLTHKETLS
+2450 SRNSEGNLEHKETIVDDYEIHNSNLYDIQGIALS
-2465 EGETN
+2465 
-2470 RFEGSLWNSVDITL
+2470 D
-2484 SEDGKT
+2484 DGKT
-2490 LYLINGYNIVWFS
+2490 LYLINNYNLLWFT
-2503 RDVATGQLSYVG
+2503 RDSATGKLAYAG
-2515 NVPGD
+2515 LIEGG

-2525 YLWQPS
+2525 YLWQSS
-2531 EIVSRGNLI
+2531 EIVSRGNLV
-2540 FVTTNASDG
+2540 FVTTNANDG

-2555 SRDDSGKPAL
+2555 TRGDSGEPTL

-2577 NTLAL
+2577 NSVTL
-2582 SGLEHVTVSADGRSV
+2582 SGLEQLTVSADGRSI

-2623 AAEGTVSDLALSADA
+2623 AAEGTVNHIALAADA
-2638 RVLYATKGDGSLTRY
+2638 RVLYVTQSDGALTRY
-2653 VLNDKTLIPLDTL
+2653 VLNGETLTKLDTL
-2666 TSNGS
+2666 KNEGTG
-2671 SFAHLLPVDG
+2671 FTHLLPVDG

-2695 TSRLPVYRVDGPAVI
+2695 ASRLPVYRVDGPAVI

-2722 DALNGGAG
+2722 DALNGGTG
-2730 NYQGTSITLQRGETA
+2730 NYQGASITLQRGETA

-2768 DGQAVAT
+2768 DGQAVAIFT
-2775 FAQAD
+2775 QAD

-2790 ISRADATVLAR
+2790 LSRADATVLAR

-2812 GNATSLTLV
+2812 GSATSLTLV
-2821 LNDGAAD
+2821 FNDGAAD
-2828 SAAQALGVTLSREV
+2828 SAVQALDVTLSREV

-2856 TAQAGTNWSYTLPST
+2856 TAQAGSRWSYTLPSG
-2871 LFTDPENNAL
+2871 LFSDAENDAL
-2881 TFTVDD
+2881 TLSIAGLPTGLTFD
-2887 AQLPEGV
+2887 A
-2894 RFDSATRTLSGT
+2894 ATRTIGGDPAVAGT
-2906 PSAAGVF
+2906 F

-2921 SAGNATAL
+2921 SAGNTTAL
-2929 NVALTVNAASTPID
+2929 NVVLTINAAS
-2943 PGTPVDPGTPTEP
+2943 TPVDPGTPTEP
-2956 VNPDNSVIAAPVILV
+2956 VNPDNSATVAPVILV
-2971 QQGASLPVDSGDRER
+2971 QQGAGLLVDSSDRER
-2986 EQPLGTIVADLSR
+2986 EQPLGAIVADLSR
-2999 PEAQPL
+2999 SEAQPL
-3005 PTNIVTEPVRQRD
+3005 PSNIVTEPVRQRD
-3018 ADMARQSDAP
+3018 ADTSRQSDAP

-3059 VLRPTDSNLFLSVR
+3059 ALRSADSNLFLSVR
-3073 GQTTSLESAFSSVQ
+3073 GQTTALESAFSSVQ
-3087 GALQPD
+3087 GTLQPD

-3133 ARNGVVRITDA
+3133 ARSGVVRITDA
-3144 SAVQVN
+3144 NAVQVN

-3178 GAEMTTDRGAMQLP
+3178 GAERETDRGAMQLP

-3197 PTAADPAENRDA
+3197 PIAADPAENRDA

-3231 DALLAALSELSSLRT
+3231 DALLAALSELSSLRA

>member
-13 TRAPRQAWV
+13 TRTPRQAWV

-30 AAAVVTAADVAAATV
+30 AAAVVTAVDVAATV

-61 TVTITDSSDSFEPVD
+61 TVSITDSSDSFQPVD
-76 LFSNVSV
+76 LFSDVRV
-83 SADNGG
+83 SADKDG
-89 QELKDLVITV
+89 QTLKDLVITV
-99 NRTGANQALIIDGK
+99 NRTGANQALVIDGTE
-113 SITLESGSGTTRA
+113 ITLESGNGAKTTVGA
-126 EGDGFSY
+126 GQYSY
-133 RVAVSGETTTVTV
+133 TVAVSGATTTVTV
-146 NIDGFTNNLADTR
+146 SIASSEAFEPTDVAKLIDG
-159 AMIDSIAYQPL
+159 IAYKPL
-170 DKTVAGGDVVVTLK
+170 DNTVAGGDVVVTLK
-184 SLNDEGGGDTDTA
+184 SLSDEGGDDTDTA

-223 ELTELIIVPG
+223 ELAELIIVPG
-233 MESPQDV
+233 MASPQDV
-240 RYSSNGNY
+240 RYSSTGDY

-258 GVFTVGDHG
+258 GVFTVGEYG
-267 KLTSSQTLSGISAL
+267 KLTLNQTLSGISAL
-281 KDVKEVALSADNRSL
+281 KDVKEVVLSADNRSL
-296 YAITGNSNI
+296 YAISGNSNI

-310 DDNGQV
+310 DSNGQV

-322 DEQPVYTQTIAS
+322 DESPVYTQVIAS
-334 QNGNITGLAV
+334 QNGNITGLAI
-344 SSDGTQVYIATQW
+344 SSDGAQVYIATQW
-357 NGMVIFTRD
+357 NGMVTFTRD
-366 TTTGGL
+366 ATTGGL

-380 SGIERSGIVASSGDY
+380 SGIERSGIVASSGNY
-395 VVTVGMGAKH
+395 VATIGMGAKH
-405 TLSVFQRSESGT
+405 TLSIFQRGEDGT
-417 LTSVATLETSGEG
+417 LTSVATLETVGKG
-430 YGAVD
+430 YSAVD

-442 DQQFIYVADP
+442 DQQFIYIADP
-452 DSGEIS
+452 GSGEIS
-458 VYQLRDGTEGKT
+458 VYQLRDGTDGKT
-470 LVHTDTKTLEGVN
+470 LVHTDTKTLAGVN
-483 ALYLNTDGSQLY
+483 AIYFNANGSQLY
-495 ALSSE
+495 ALSGE
-500 GELQIYSVSTSTGAL
+500 GELQIYSVDVSTGGL
-515 KESGQIQNIGD
+515 KESGQITNIGD

-544 AIQRFSALRTY
+544 TIQRFSALRTY
-555 LYGSELPFADHIALS
+555 LYGSDLLFADHIALS

-584 NGATLTIGRETPSV
+584 NGAVVTIGREAPSA

-603 LSAGNNLTLQDGKVL
+603 FSADNNLVLQDGKIL

-638 TAEVT
+638 TADVT

-656 RNVSNQSATETVA
+656 RNVGSQSSAETVV

-674 NDGEL
+674 SDGEL
-679 NSTVTTVALLLTANS
+679 NSTVTTVALLLTVNS

-703 SNLTLDTRGSS
+703 SNLTLDTRGTS
-714 VTLFKDTAINTGEA
+714 VTLFKDTVVNTGEA

-741 LNNPN
+741 LKNPY

-762 SAGTTASGYQYTYT
+762 SAGTTVSGYQYTYT
-776 YNALSGESSLVLSS
+776 YNALSGESSLVLSRA
-790 VQGISSMAMMTLVDG
+790 QGISSMAMMKLVDG
-805 LSYSAGKESTSASG
+805 LSYSTSKESTSASG

-844 TVSGSINL
+844 TVSGSVNL

-859 IEATYS
+859 IEVTYS

-893 KTLLVTGSEGNNNSG
+893 KTLLVTGSEGNNNGG

-953 LAQSKD
+953 LVQSKD

-977 FSRDTTTGQLSY
+977 FSRDATTGQLSY
-989 VGIVATQGVDGVS
+989 VGIVATQGVNGVS
-1002 GLDAAVSE
+1002 GLDAAISE

-1025 VTPTDGLTNKNA
+1025 VTPVDGATTKNA

-1067 SGIVLSSDGTSAYI
+1067 SGIVLSSDGKSAYI
-1081 SNLGNHSITVLSR
+1081 SNLGNNSITVLSR
-1094 DAGSG
+1094 DVETSS
-1099 TLDYVTTINKSTI
+1099 LSYVTTINKSTI
-1112 AADVNSAEIPQD
+1112 AADANSAEIPQN
-1124 DRYLNALQDIV
+1124 DRYLDGLQDIV

-1149 QGTVSIFSR
+1149 QGTVSVFSR
-1158 DADTGALTYA
+1158 DTDSGELTYA

-1173 YSEGHI
+1173 YSAGHI
-1179 AANALALRELVISE
+1179 PANALALRELVISE
-1193 DGSALYVAAFG
+1193 DGSALYVAVFG
-1204 SKSLLVLSRDSDSG
+1204 SKLLLVLSRDSDSG

-1266 YSHTADMPFTTSVTL
+1266 YSQTADMPFATSVTL
-1281 SDRELDAADDYNG
+1281 SDPELDAADDYKG
-1294 ATIAIS
+1294 ATITVS
-1300 RNGDASENDH
+1300 RNGEASTNDH
-1310 FAFQSGDGLTLSG
+1310 FAFQNGGDLTLSG
-1323 SDIQYQGATIATF
+1323 SEIQYQRATIATF
-1336 SVSEGTAKIVFTDSV
+1336 NVSEGAVTIVFTESV
-1351 TKTVANQV
+1351 TKAVANQV

-1366 HDGDATGASIP
+1366 NGDDTAGSSIP
-1377 LNITFS
+1377 LKVTFS
-1383 DGGKETSLL
+1383 DGAKDTSLL

-1401 VVDNNEYVPP
+1401 VVDNVEYAPP
-1411 SATAG
+1411 SGVAG
-1416 QSYTAALPDD
+1416 QHYEQILPDD

-1431 ENSALTL
+1431 KNGVLTW

-1447 TFDADTRTISG
+1447 TFDPETRTISG
-1458 TPALN
+1458 TSALN
-1463 GAGSFSITVVATD
+1463 GAGSFAITVVVSD
-1476 ASGEQAEQT
+1476 ESGAQAEQT
-1485 LTLKIDSDPAQ
+1485 LTLSIASDPAQ
-1496 MPALG
+1496 MPTIG
-1501 GESSALD
+1501 GESSALQNVGTLD
-1508 NDSSLSEFYNETIQ
+1508 GYDSNSYV
-1522 RDVMM
+1522 DVLN
-1527 GVKDT
+1527 GVKDSE
-1532 ALSADG
+1532 LSADG

-1545 APDSGSAVL
+1545 SPESGSAVL
-1554 SVFTRD
+1554 SVFVRNE
-1560 TEGKF
+1560 EGNF
-1565 TLSKVLPHYREVF
+1565 TLSQTFFNYRSVY
-1578 NEETLQNDRFIDN
+1578 NEETEQNDEVVDHAG
-1591 PSLAG
+1591 LAG
-1596 ASEVILSA
+1596 ASDVTLSS
-1604 DGAFLYVVGSEG
+1604 DGQYLYVVGSEG
-1616 NAVTI
+1616 NAVTL
-1621 FSVGSDGG
+1621 FRVGSDGE
-1629 LTQAGVLDQADLG
+1629 LTQAGVLDQAELG
-1642 GRSLDVRSHLVSQGD
+1642 GRSLDVRSHIVSQGD
-1657 YLYVT
+1657 YLYLTV
-1662 AAQADS
+1662 AQSGS
-1668 DNDSRSVLVFKREA
+1668 DDESRSVLVFKREA
-1682 DGNLTSVSQTDNLIG
+1682 DGKLTSVSQADNLIG
-1697 ASRLVLDPTGR
+1697 ASRLVLDPDGR
-1708 YLFVSGSGGSAGVTA
+1708 YLFVSGLGDTVGVTG
-1723 FSIDTEGKLTQVSQ
+1723 FRIDAEGKLTQVSQ
-1737 ILATGED
+1737 IRAEGDDL
-1744 PYYINSLALSP
+1744 YYINSLALSP

-1765 DGIQSSLNTITV
+1765 DGIQYTLNTITV

-1788 VQFSDDGS
+1788 EPFADDGG
-1796 DSGEALATDLVVSA
+1796 DSGEALASNLVVSA

-1818 GKNISVFSRAED
+1818 GKNITIFSRAED
-1830 GSLTLKDTLS
+1830 GSLTLKQTIS
-1840 GGWDSPIGISFSDL
+1840 SGWDSSLGISFSSL
-1854 QKVELSADGK
+1854 QNIELSADGK
-1864 QLYLIGGDK
+1864 QLYLVGGDK

-1880 IAGASYTEGHDATVL
+1880 TAGATYTEGNDATVL

-1902 DPQLDALNNGAGDYN
+1902 DPQLDALNNGVGDYN
-1917 GASIT
+1917 GATIT
-1922 VGRQDGG
+1922 VGRQEGG
-1929 LLEDTFGFKAD
+1929 QQEDTFGLKAD

-1946 GNTIVKD
+1946 DDAILKGGV
-1953 GIAIATFTQVEGVL
+1953 AIATFTQVDGEL
-1967 TVTFTAAVTKADAQ
+1967 TVKFIAAVTQADAQ
-1981 NVLRQITYHNTSPD
+1981 NVLRQITYHNTSQD

-2003 TFTFSINDGEN
+2003 AFTFSMNDGDN
-2014 NIANTDITVTLIGV
+2014 NTTSMDITVNLIGV
-2028 NDPAELTTTVL
+2028 NDPSTLTTTVL
-2039 NPQIPGNGEF
+2039 NPQIPSNGEF
-2049 VKLFKDTHVD
+2049 VKLFKDTDID
-2059 TIESGQTLWQ
+2059 TIESGQTIWQ
-2069 VVLTFDVSGP
+2069 VVLTFDASGP

-2094 SNGVPRTA
+2094 SNGTPRTA

-2117 VLLYVGRDASGTAE
+2117 VLLYVGRDASGTAA

-2142 NAPSGERHVT
+2142 SNPSGERHVT
-2152 LMIKENSYNGTA
+2152 LMIKENNYNGSA
-2164 PETTL
+2164 PETKL
-2169 EQAITLTLVPA
+2169 DQAITLTLVPA
-2180 AETNTAPIITVP
+2180 AEANTAPVITIP

-2241 TALDKLGFSAEKS
+2241 TALDKLGFSAE
-2254 AENGLTLSGNTLQ
+2254 NGLTLSGDTLQ
-2267 KDGVTIAQVS
+2267 KDGVTIGQVS

-2318 QVAVTVTLSDRYLE
+2318 QVAVTVMLSDRYLD

-2382 TADGLALYVSD
+2382 TTDGLALYVSD

-2410 TYVRTFAATEGV
+2410 TYVRTFAAAEGV
-2422 DGISQLQVS
+2422 TGISQLQVS
-2431 AEGNSVYALGNG
+2431 AEGNSVYALRADGN
-2443 NNAIIWF
+2443 A
-2450 SRDTEGNLTHKETLS
+2450 
-2465 EGETN
+2465 
-2470 RFEGSLWNSVDITL
+2470 
-2484 SEDGKT
+2484 
-2490 LYLINGYNIVWFS
+2490 IVWFS
-2503 RDVATGQLSYVG
+2503 RDANGELTHKATIASDYDIDNGNLNNIKGIALSDDGKNLYLINSYSDQLAYFSRDTATGALTYVEALG
-2515 NVPGD
+2515 GD
-2520 MWSEP
+2520 MNNPP
-2525 YLWQPS
+2525 YLWAPTS
-2531 EIVSRGNLI
+2531 ILSRGNLL
-2540 FVTTNASDG
+2540 FVTTDPSNGATV
-2549 SSLIVY
+2549 IVY
-2555 SRDDSGKPAL
+2555 QRDDSGKLTP
-2565 LGYVRQF
+2565 LGHVRDF
-2572 TDAQG
+2572 TDATG
-2577 NTLAL
+2577 NTVQL
-2582 SGLEHVTVSADGRSV
+2582 SGLEQITVSADGRSI
-2597 FVASAGQIDAFS
+2597 FVANAGQIDAFS

-2623 AAEGTVSDLALSADA
+2623 AAEGTVSDIALSADA
-2638 RVLYATKGDGSLTRY
+2638 RVLYVTQSDGALARY
-2653 VLNDKTLIPLDTL
+2653 VLNDQTLTKLDTL
-2666 TSNGS
+2666 KNAGT

-2681 GLITLGNGVSVLDE
+2681 GLIALGNGVSVLDE
-2695 TSRLPVYRVDGPAVI
+2695 VARLPVYRVDGPAII

-2722 DALNGGAG
+2722 DALSGGAG
-2730 NYQGTSITLQRGETA
+2730 NYQNASITLQRGETA
-2745 STSDRFDFTAGNGF
+2745 SAGDRFDFTAGNGF

-2775 FAQAD
+2775 FTQAD
-2780 GKLTVTFTAA
+2780 GKLTVTFTAT

-2812 GNATSLTLV
+2812 GNTASLTLV
-2821 LNDGAAD
+2821 FNDGAAD

-2856 TAQAGTNWSYTLPST
+2856 TAQAGTHWSYTLPGT

-2881 TFTVDD
+2881 TFTVDG

-2894 RFDSATRTLSGT
+2894 RFDSATRTFSGT
-2906 PSAAGVF
+2906 PSTAGTF
-2913 NLTITARD
+2913 NLTITATD
-2921 SAGNATAL
+2921 SAGNATPL
-2929 NVALTVNAASTPID
+2929 NVVLTINAAS
-2943 PGTPVDPGTPTEP
+2943 TPVDPGTPTEP
-2956 VNPDNSVIAAPVILV
+2956 VNPDNTATAAPVILV
-2971 QQGASLPVDSGDRER
+2971 QQGVSLPVDSSERER
-2986 EQPLGTIVADLSR
+2986 DQPLGAIVADLSR

-3005 PTNIVTEPVRQRD
+3005 STNIVAEPVRQRD
-3018 ADMARQSDAP
+3018 ADTARQSDAP

-3049 RAEASIRDNA
+3049 RAEASTRDNA
-3059 VLRPTDSNLFLSVR
+3059 ALRPADSNLFLSVR
-3073 GQTTSLESAFSSVQ
+3073 GQTTALESAFSSVQ

-3150 QIQLALKAQAADGTS
+3150 QIQLALKAQATDGSS

-3178 GAEMTTDRGAMQLP
+3178 GAEMATDRGAMQLP
-3192 AHSVV
+3192 VHSDAL
-3197 PTAADPAENRDA
+3197 PTENRDA

>member
-13 TRAPRQAWV
+13 TRTPRQAWV

-30 AAAVVTAADVAAATV
+30 AAAVATVADVAAQV
-45 AATDTAP
+45 VVATDTAP
-52 GVDATPVKA
+52 GVDATPTKA
-61 TVTITDSSDSFEPVD
+61 TVTITDTSDSFSAVD
-76 LFSNVSV
+76 LFSDVRV
-83 SADNGG
+83 SADKNG

-99 NRTGANQALIIDGK
+99 NRTGANQALVIDGTE
-113 SITLESGSGTTRA
+113 IPLESGNGAKTTVGA
-126 EGDGFSY
+126 GQYSY
-133 RVAVSGETTTVTV
+133 TVAVSGATTTVTV
-146 NIDGFTNNLADTR
+146 SIASSEAFEPNDVAKLIDG
-159 AMIDSIAYQPL
+159 IAYKPL
-170 DKTVAGGDVVVTLK
+170 DNTVAGGDVVVTLK
-184 SLNDEGGGDTDTA
+184 SLSDEGGNDTDTA
-197 DLNIHATVTIDSKIN
+197 DLDIHATVTIDSKIN

-223 ELTELIIVPG
+223 ELAELIVVPG
-233 MESPQDV
+233 MEAPQDV
-240 RYSSNGNY
+240 RYSSNGAY

-258 GVFTVGDHG
+258 GVFTVGEHG
-267 KLTSSQTLSGISAL
+267 KLTLSQTLSGISAL
-281 KDVKEVALSADNRSL
+281 KDVKEVVLSADNRSL
-296 YAITGNSNI
+296 YAVSGNSNI

-310 DDNGQV
+310 DSNGQV

-322 DEQPVYTQTIAS
+322 AEQPEYTRTIAA

-344 SSDGTQVYIATQW
+344 SGDGTQVYIATQW

-366 TTTGGL
+366 ATTGDL
-372 TLLQRVSD
+372 TFLQRVND
-380 SGIERSGIVASSGDY
+380 SGIDRSGIVASSGNY
-395 VVTVGMGAKH
+395 VVTIGMGAKH
-405 TLSVFQRSESGT
+405 TLSIFQRGDNGI
-417 LTSVATLETSGEG
+417 LTPVATLETSGEG

-442 DQQFIYVADP
+442 DQQFIYIADP

-458 VYQLRDGTEGKT
+458 VYQLRDGTDGKT
-470 LVHTDTKTLEGVN
+470 LTRTDTKTLAGVN
-483 ALYLNTDGSQLY
+483 AIYFNANGSQLY

-500 GELQIYSVSTSTGAL
+500 GELQIYSVNASTGAL
-515 KESGQIQNIGD
+515 RESGQIKDIGD

-544 AIQRFSALRTY
+544 TIQRFSALRTY
-555 LYGSELPFADHIALS
+555 LYGSDLPFADHIALS

-578 GGAGNY
+578 DGGNY
-584 NGATLTIGRETPSV
+584 NGAVVTIGRETPSA
-598 DDRFG
+598 DDQFG
-603 LSAGNNLTLQDGKVL
+603 LSVGNNLTLQDGKVL
-618 QLGTEIGTFTQ
+618 QSGTEIGTFAQ

-638 TAEVT
+638 TADVT
-643 KETANAVLKQITY
+643 KETANNVLKQITY
-656 RNVSNQSATETVA
+656 RNIGSQSATETVV

-679 NSTVTTVALLLTANS
+679 NSTVAAVALLLTANS

-703 SNLTLDTRGSS
+703 NNLTLDTRGGS

-741 LNNPN
+741 LKAPH

-762 SAGTTASGYQYTYT
+762 SAGTTVSGYQYTYT

-819 LRTITLTE
+819 VRTITLTE

-844 TVSGSINL
+844 TVSGSVNL
-852 ALNDVPT
+852 ALNDAPA

-977 FSRDTTTGQLSY
+977 FSRDTTTGLLSY
-989 VGIVATQGVDGVS
+989 VGIVATQGVNGVS

-1025 VTPTDGLTNKNA
+1025 VTPTDGSTTKNA

-1057 GSDTIPLKSP
+1057 GSDTIPLRSP

-1081 SNLGNHSITVLSR
+1081 SNLGNNSITVLSR
-1094 DAGSG
+1094 DAETGA
-1099 TLDYVTTINKSTI
+1099 LDYVTTINKSTI
-1112 AADVNSAEIPQD
+1112 AADTNSAEIPQD
-1124 DRYLNALQDIV
+1124 DRYLNGLQDIV

-1158 DADTGALTYA
+1158 DADSGELTYA

-1173 YSEGHI
+1173 YSAGHI
-1179 AANALALRELVISE
+1179 PANALALRELVMSE

-1204 SKSLLVLSRDSDSG
+1204 SKSLLVFGRDSDSG
-1218 ALTYRNSVELSVN
+1218 ALTYRNSVELSIN

-1255 LNVLTAAANAP
+1255 LNVLTAAAHAP
-1266 YSHTADMPFTTSVTL
+1266 YSQTADMPFATGITL
-1281 SDRELDAADDYNG
+1281 SDPELDAADDYKG
-1294 ATIAIS
+1294 ATITVS
-1300 RNGDASENDH
+1300 RNGDASANDQ
-1310 FAFQSGDGLTLSG
+1310 FAFQDVGDLTLSG
-1323 SDIQYQGATIATF
+1323 SEIQYQGAPIATF
-1336 SVSEGTAKIVFTDSV
+1336 NVSDGAVKIVFTESV
-1351 TKTVANQV
+1351 TKAVANQV

-1366 HDGDATGASIP
+1366 NDGDTAGASIP
-1377 LNITFS
+1377 LKVTFS
-1383 DGGKETSLL
+1383 DGAKETSLL
-1392 LTLVPNKPP
+1392 LTMVPNKPP
-1401 VVDNNEYVPP
+1401 VVDNVEYVPP

-1416 QSYTAALPDD
+1416 QSYTAELPEN

-1431 ENSALTL
+1431 ENGALTL

-1447 TFDADTRTISG
+1447 TFDPETRTISG

-1463 GAGSFSITVVATD
+1463 GAGTFSITVVASD
-1476 ASGEQAEQT
+1476 ASGEQSEQT
-1485 LTLKIDSDPAQ
+1485 LTLSIASDPAQ
-1496 MPALG
+1496 VPTIG
-1501 GESSALD
+1501 GESSALK
-1508 NDSSLSEFYNETIQ
+1508 NDYAIDGYDSNSSV
-1522 RDVMM
+1522 DVLG
-1527 GVKDT
+1527 GVKDSQ
-1532 ALSADG
+1532 LSADG

-1545 APDSGSAVL
+1545 SPESGSAVL
-1554 SVFTRD
+1554 SVFVRD
-1560 TEGKF
+1560 AEGKF
-1565 TLSKVLPHYREVF
+1565 TVSQTFF
-1578 NEETLQNDRFIDN
+1578 NYHSVYNNETEQNDKIVDN
-1591 PSLAG
+1591 AGLAG
-1596 ASEVILSA
+1596 ASDVTLSA
-1604 DGAFLYVVGSEG
+1604 DGQYLYVVGSED
-1616 NAVTI
+1616 NAVTL
-1621 FSVGSDGG
+1621 FRVGSDGE
-1629 LTQAGVLDQADLG
+1629 LTQTGVLDQAALG
-1642 GRSLDVRSHLVSQGD
+1642 GRSLDARSHIVSRGD
-1657 YLYVT
+1657 YLFIT
-1662 AAQADS
+1662 AVQPNGE
-1668 DNDSRSVLVFKREA
+1668 NDERSVLVFKREA
-1682 DGNLTSVSQTDNLIG
+1682 DGKLTSVSQANNLIG
-1697 ASRLVLDPTGR
+1697 ASSLVVDPTGR
-1708 YLFVSGSGGSAGVTA
+1708 YLFVSGLGDTVGVTG
-1723 FSIDTEGKLTQVSQ
+1723 FSIDAEGKLTQVSQ
-1737 ILATGED
+1737 IRAEGDDL
-1744 PYYINSLALSP
+1744 YYINSLALSP
-1755 DGKTLYAINA
+1755 DGKTLYAIND
-1765 DGIQSSLNTITV
+1765 DGIQYTLNTIAV
-1777 GADGA
+1777 GANGA
-1782 LTLVST
+1782 LTQAPTEPFV
-1788 VQFSDDGS
+1788 FSDNRS
-1796 DSGEALATDLVVSA
+1796 DSGEGLATNLVVSA
-1810 DGTALFVI
+1810 DGTALFVVGRNLTI
-1818 GKNISVFSRAED
+1818 FSRAED
-1830 GSLTLKDTLS
+1830 GSLTLKQTIKNGDRSL
-1840 GGWDSPIGISFSDL
+1840 GIGFTGL
-1854 QKVELSADGK
+1854 QNVELSADGK

-1880 IAGASYTEGHDATVL
+1880 TAGAVYTEGNDPIVL

-1902 DPQLDALNNGAGDYN
+1902 DPQFDALNEAKGDYN

-1922 VGRQDGG
+1922 VGRQEGG
-1929 LLEDTFGFKAD
+1929 QPEDTFGFKTD
-1940 NGLTLD
+1940 NGLALN
-1946 GNTIVKD
+1946 GNTIVK
-1953 GIAIATFTQVEGVL
+1953 GGTAIATFTQVDGVL
-1967 TVTFTAAVTKADAQ
+1967 TVTFTASVTQADAQ
-1981 NVLRQITYHNTSPD
+1981 NVLRQITYQNTSQD

-2003 TFTFSINDGEN
+2003 AFTFSMNDGDN
-2014 NIANTDITVTLIGV
+2014 NTTSMDITVNLIGV

-2039 NPQIPGNGEF
+2039 NPDIPGNGEF

-2059 TIESGQTLWQ
+2059 TIESGQTIWQ
-2069 VVLTFDVSGP
+2069 VVLTFDASGP

-2094 SNGVPRTA
+2094 SNGTPRTA

-2117 VLLYVGRDASGTAE
+2117 VLLYVGRDASGTAA

-2142 NAPSGERHVT
+2142 NNPSGERHVT
-2152 LMIKENSYNGTA
+2152 LKIVENNYNDTS

-2169 EQAITLTLVPA
+2169 DQAITLTLVPA
-2180 AETNTAPIITVP
+2180 AETNTAPVITVP
-2192 GTTPTYTERADP
+2192 GATPTYTERADP

-2241 TALDKLGFSAEKS
+2241 TALDKLGFNAG
-2254 AENGLTLSGNTLQ
+2254 NGLTLSGDTLQ
-2267 KDGVTIAQVS
+2267 KDGVTIGQVS
-2277 NQDGVLTIRF
+2277 NKDGVLTIRF
-2287 NANAGTIPTTED
+2287 NANAGKTPTTED

-2318 QVAVTVTLSDRYLE
+2318 QVAVTVTLSDRYLD

-2360 ELRLVNT
+2360 ELRLVDT

-2382 TADGLALYVSD
+2382 TTDGLAVYVSD

-2410 TYVRTFAATEGV
+2410 TYVRTFAAVEGV
-2422 DGISQLQVS
+2422 EGISQLQVS
-2431 AEGNSVYALGNG
+2431 AEGNSVYALRADG
-2443 NNAIIWF
+2443 NAIVWF
-2450 SRDTEGNLTHKETLS
+2450 SRDAEGNLTHKETLND
-2465 EGETN
+2465 GETS
-2470 RFEGSLWNSVDITL
+2470 RFGGNLWNVVEITL
-2484 SEDGKT
+2484 SEDGKN
-2490 LYLINGYNIVWFS
+2490 LYLINSYGDQLAYFS
-2503 RDVATGQLSYVG
+2503 RDTATGALTYVKALG
-2515 NVPGD
+2515 GD
-2520 MWSEP
+2520 MNNPP
-2525 YLWQPS
+2525 YLWAPTS
-2531 EIVSRGNLI
+2531 ILSRGNLL
-2540 FVTTNASDG
+2540 FVTTDPSNG
-2549 SSLIVY
+2549 STLIAY
-2555 SRDDSGKPAL
+2555 QRDDSGNLKP
-2565 LGYVRQF
+2565 LGYIRNF
-2572 TDAQG
+2572 TDAAG
-2577 NTLAL
+2577 NIVAF
-2582 SGLEHVTVSADGRSV
+2582 SGLTQLTVSADGRSI
-2597 FVASAGQIDAFS
+2597 FVANAGQIDAFS
-2609 LDTATGTFTHLARV
+2609 LDTATGTFTHIARV
-2623 AAEGTVSDLALSADA
+2623 AAEGTVSDIALSADA
-2638 RVLYATKGDGSLTRY
+2638 RVLYVTQSDGALTRY
-2653 VLNDKTLIPLDTL
+2653 VLNDQTLTKLDTL
-2666 TSNGS
+2666 KNAGTS
-2671 SFAHLLPVDG
+2671 FVHLLPVDG
-2681 GLITLGNGVSVLDE
+2681 GLIALGNGVSVLDE
-2695 TSRLPVYRVDGPAVI
+2695 VSRLPVYRVDGPVII

-2730 NYQGTSITLQRGETA
+2730 NYQGASITLQRGETA
-2745 STSDRFDFTAGNGF
+2745 SAGDRFDFTAGNGF
-2759 TLANGVISK
+2759 ALANGVISK

-2775 FAQAD
+2775 FTQAD

-2790 ISRADATVLAR
+2790 ISRADATALAR

-2856 TAQAGTNWSYTLPST
+2856 SAQAGTRWSYTLPGT

-2881 TFTVDD
+2881 TFTVND
-2887 AQLPEGV
+2887 AQLPDGV
-2894 RFDSATRTLSGT
+2894 RFDSATRTFSGT

-2913 NLTITARD
+2913 NLTITATD
-2921 SAGNATAL
+2921 SAGNATAM
-2929 NVALTVNAASTPID
+2929 NVALTVNAAS
-2943 PGTPVDPGTPTEP
+2943 TPVDPGTPTEP
-2956 VNPDNSVIAAPVILV
+2956 VNPDNTTTAAPVILV
-2971 QQGASLPVDSGDRER
+2971 QQGVSLPVDSSERER
-2986 EQPLGTIVADLSR
+2986 DQPLGAIVADLSR

-3005 PTNIVTEPVRQRD
+3005 PNNIVTEPVRQRD
-3018 ADMARQSDAP
+3018 ADTARQSDAP

-3049 RAEASIRDNA
+3049 RAEASTRDNA
-3059 VLRPTDSNLFLSVR
+3059 ALRPADSNLFLSVR
-3073 GQTTSLESAFSSVQ
+3073 GQTTALESAFSSVQ

-3133 ARNGVVRITDA
+3133 ARNGVVRITDV

-3178 GAEMTTDRGAMQLP
+3178 GVEMATDRGAMQLP
-3192 AHSVV
+3192 AHSDVL
-3197 PTAADPAENRDA
+3197 PAENRNA
-3209 ERLAPAG
+3209 EQLAPAG

-3231 DALLAALSELSSLRT
+3231 DALLAALSELSSLRA

>member
-13 TRAPRQAWV
+13 TRTPRQAWV

-30 AAAVVTAADVAAATV
+30 AAAVVTAVDVAAHV

-61 TVTITDSSDSFEPVD
+61 TVTITDSSDSFQPVD
-76 LFSNVSV
+76 LFSDVRV
-83 SADNGG
+83 SAGNDG

-99 NRTGANQALIIDGK
+99 NRTGANQALVIDGK

-146 NIDGFTNNLADTR
+146 NIDGFTNDLADTR

-184 SLNDEGGGDTDTA
+184 SLSDEGGDDTDTA

-223 ELTELIIVPG
+223 ELAELIIVPG

-240 RYSSNGNY
+240 RYSSTGDY

-258 GVFTVGDHG
+258 GVFTVGEHG
-267 KLTSSQTLSGISAL
+267 KLTLSQTLSGISAL

-296 YAITGNSNI
+296 YAITGSSDI

-310 DDNGQV
+310 DENGQV

-322 DEQPVYTQTIAS
+322 DEQPVYTQAISS

-344 SSDGTQVYIATQW
+344 SGDGTQVYIATQW
-357 NGMVIFTRD
+357 NGMVTFTRD
-366 TTTGGL
+366 ATTGGL

-380 SGIERSGIVASSGDY
+380 SGIERSGIVASSGNY
-395 VVTVGMGAKH
+395 VVTIGMGAKH
-405 TLSVFQRSESGT
+405 TLSVFQRGEDGT

-430 YGAVD
+430 YGAVE

-442 DQQFIYVADP
+442 DQQFIYIADP

-458 VYQLRDGTEGKT
+458 VYQLRDGTDGKT

-483 ALYLNTDGSQLY
+483 ALYFNANGSQLY

-500 GELQIYSVSTSTGAL
+500 GELQIYSVNASTGAL
-515 KESGQIQNIGD
+515 TESGQIKNIGD
-526 TRGMVLSPDGQS
+526 TRGMVFSPDGQS

-544 AIQRFSALRTY
+544 SIQRFSALRTY
-555 LYGSELPFADHIALS
+555 LYGSDLPFADHIALS

-584 NGATLTIGRETPSV
+584 NGAVVTIGREAPSA

-618 QLGTEIGTFTQ
+618 QSGTEIGTFTQ

-638 TAEVT
+638 TADVT
-643 KETANAVLKQITY
+643 KETANNVLKQITY
-656 RNVSNQSATETVA
+656 RNVGSQSAAETVVLA
-669 LTVTA
+669 VTA

-694 APTLVSQGG
+694 APALVSQGG
-703 SNLTLDTRGSS
+703 SNLTLDTRGAS
-714 VTLFKDTAINTGEA
+714 VTLFKNTAINTGEA

-741 LNNPN
+741 LNSPH

-752 DGTVI
+752 DGTII

-844 TVSGSINL
+844 TVSGSVNL
-852 ALNDVPT
+852 AFNELPT

-893 KTLLVTGSEGNNNSG
+893 KTLLVTGSEENNNSG
-908 KTYLRVYARDAETG
+908 KTYLRVYARETETG

-934 QDDPSTPAIEVNGL
+934 QDDPSTSAIEVNGL

-953 LAQSKD
+953 LVQSND

-989 VGIVATQGVDGVS
+989 VGIVATQDVNGVS
-1002 GLDAAVSE
+1002 GLDAAISE

-1025 VTPTDGLTNKNA
+1025 VTPVDGATTKNA

-1081 SNLGNHSITVLSR
+1081 SNLGNNSITVLSR
-1094 DAGSG
+1094 DAESG

-1112 AADVNSAEIPQD
+1112 AADANSAEIPKD
-1124 DRYLNALQDIV
+1124 DRYLNGLQDIV

-1158 DADTGALTYA
+1158 DRDSGELTYA
-1168 GTLNL
+1168 GTLDL
-1173 YSEGHI
+1173 YNAGHI
-1179 AANALALRELVISE
+1179 PANALSLREMVISE

-1204 SKSLLVLSRDSDSG
+1204 SKSLLVFSRDSDSG

-1231 TVNHLAVSAD
+1231 TINHLAVSAD

-1255 LNVLTAAANAP
+1255 LNVLTAAAHAS
-1266 YSHTADMPFTTSVTL
+1266 YSHTAEMPFTTSVTL

-1300 RNGDASENDH
+1300 RNGDASANDH
-1310 FAFQSGDGLTLSG
+1310 FAFQSGGGLTLSG

-1366 HDGDATGASIP
+1366 NGGDTAGSSIP
-1377 LNITFS
+1377 LKVTFS
-1383 DGGKETSLL
+1383 DGSKDTSLM

-1401 VVDNNEYVPP
+1401 VVDNDEYTPP

-1416 QSYTAALPDD
+1416 QSYTED
-1426 LFRDP
+1426 LP
-1431 ENSALTL
+1431 ENLFLDPKNGALTW
-1438 QVNGLPAGL
+1438 QVSGLPAGL
-1447 TFDADTRTISG
+1447 TFDSDTRTISG

-1476 ASGEQAEQT
+1476 VSGEQAEQT
-1485 LTLKIDSDPAQ
+1485 ITLTIASDPAQ

-1501 GESSALD
+1501 GESSSLQNDYALD
-1508 NDSSLSEFYNETIQ
+1508 GYDSNNYV
-1522 RDVMM
+1522 DVLT
-1527 GVKDT
+1527 GVKDSQ
-1532 ALSADG
+1532 LSADG

-1545 APDSGSAVL
+1545 SPDSGSAVL
-1554 SVFTRD
+1554 SVFVRNA
-1560 TEGKF
+1560 EGKF
-1565 TLSKVLPHYREVF
+1565 TLSQTFFNYRSVYN
-1578 NEETLQNDRFIDN
+1578 NETEQTDN
-1591 PSLAG
+1591 VVDNAGLAG
-1596 ASEVILSA
+1596 ASDVILSS
-1604 DGAFLYVVGSEG
+1604 DGQYLYVVGSEG

-1621 FSVGSDGG
+1621 FSVGSDGE
-1629 LTQAGVLDQADLG
+1629 LTQAGILDQTLLG
-1642 GRSLDVRSHLVSQGD
+1642 DHSLDVRSHIVSQGD
-1657 YLYVT
+1657 YLYIT
-1662 AAQADS
+1662 AAQSNS
-1668 DNDSRSVLVFKREA
+1668 DTDGRSVLVFKRGA
-1682 DGNLTSVSQTDNLIG
+1682 DGTLAVVSQADNLIG

-1708 YLFVSGSGGSAGVTA
+1708 YLFVAGAGDAVGVTA
-1723 FSIDTEGKLTQVSQ
+1723 FSIDVEGKLSQLSQ
-1737 ILATGED
+1737 IRAEGDNL
-1744 PYYINSLALSP
+1744 YYIRSLALSP
-1755 DGKTLYAINA
+1755 DGKTLYAINS
-1765 DGIQSSLNTITV
+1765 DGENHTLNTITV

-1782 LTLVST
+1782 LTLSET
-1788 VQFSDDGS
+1788 TAITDDGG

-1818 GKNISVFSRAED
+1818 GKNISVFSRADD

-1880 IAGASYTEGHDATVL
+1880 IAGASYTEGNDATVL

-1902 DPQLDALNNGAGDYN
+1902 DPQLDALNNGVGDYR

-1922 VGRQDGG
+1922 VGRENGG
-1929 LLEDTFGFKAD
+1929 LPEDTFGFKAE

-1946 GNTIVKD
+1946 GNTILKGGV
-1953 GIAIATFTQVEGVL
+1953 AIATFKQVDGAL
-1967 TVTFTAAVTKADAQ
+1967 TIKFIAAVTKTDAQ
-1981 NVLRQITYHNTSPD
+1981 NVLRQITYQNTSQD

-2003 TFTFSINDGEN
+2003 TFTFSINDGDN
-2014 NIANTDITVTLIGV
+2014 NTANMDITVNLVGV
-2028 NDPAELTTTVL
+2028 NDPAILNTTVL
-2039 NPQIPGNGEF
+2039 NPQVPGNGEF
-2049 VKLFKDTHVD
+2049 VKLFKDTQID

-2164 PETTL
+2164 PETKLNQT
-2169 EQAITLTLVPA
+2169 ITLTLVPA
-2180 AETNTAPIITVP
+2180 AEANTAPVITIP
-2192 GTTPTYTERADP
+2192 GTTPAYTERTDP

-2217 MDKLNGGKGN
+2217 MDKLNGGNGN

-2241 TALDKLGFSAEKS
+2241 TSLDKLGFSAEKS
-2254 AENGLTLSGNTLQ
+2254 ADNGLTLSGNTLQ
-2267 KDGVTIAQVS
+2267 KDGVTIGQVS

-2313 RTPAA
+2313 RTPVA
-2318 QVAVTVTLSDRYLE
+2318 QVAVTVTLSDRYLD
-2332 SQVTALSVAITA
+2332 SQVMTLSVAITA

-2350 VANDPVLSAD
+2350 VVNDPVLSAD

-2367 YTAISGLGTVTAAAR
+2367 YTAVSGLGTLTAAAR
-2382 TADGLALYVSD
+2382 TTDGLALYVSD

-2410 TYVRTFAATEGV
+2410 TYVRTFAAAEGV
-2422 DGISQLQVS
+2422 TGISQLQVS
-2431 AEGNSVYALGNG
+2431 AEGNSVYALRADGN
-2443 NNAIIWF
+2443 A
-2450 SRDTEGNLTHKETLS
+2450 
-2465 EGETN
+2465 
-2470 RFEGSLWNSVDITL
+2470 
-2484 SEDGKT
+2484 
-2490 LYLINGYNIVWFS
+2490 IVWFS
-2503 RDVATGQLSYVG
+2503 RDANGELTHKATIESDYDIDEGNLYNINGIALSDDGKNLYLINSYSGQLAYFSRDTATGALTYVEALG
-2515 NVPGD
+2515 GS

-2525 YLWQPS
+2525 YLWAPTS
-2531 EIVSRGNLI
+2531 ILSRGNLL
-2540 FVTTNASDG
+2540 FVTTATNDTSTV
-2549 SSLIVY
+2549 IVY
-2555 SRDDSGKPAL
+2555 QRDDSGKLTP
-2565 LGYVRQF
+2565 LGHVRDF
-2572 TDAQG
+2572 TDATG
-2577 NTLAL
+2577 NTVQL
-2582 SGLEHVTVSADGRSV
+2582 SGLDQITVSADGRSI
-2597 FVASAGQIDAFS
+2597 FVANAEHIDAFS

-2623 AAEGTVSDLALSADA
+2623 AAEGTVSDIALSADA
-2638 RVLYATKGDGSLTRY
+2638 RVLYVTQSDGALTRY
-2653 VLNDKTLIPLDTL
+2653 VLNGETLTKLDTL
-2666 TSNGS
+2666 KNEGTG
-2671 SFAHLLPVDG
+2671 FTHLLPVDG

-2695 TSRLPVYRVDGPAVI
+2695 ASRLPVYRVDGPAVI

-2722 DALNGGAG
+2722 DALSGGVG
-2730 NYQGTSITLQRGETA
+2730 NYQGASITLQRGETA
-2745 STSDRFDFTAGNGF
+2745 SISDRFDFTAGNGF

-2780 GKLTVTFTAA
+2780 GKLTVVFTAA
-2790 ISRADATVLAR
+2790 LSRADATALAR

-2812 GNATSLTLV
+2812 GSATSLTLV

-2856 TAQAGTNWSYTLPST
+2856 TAQAGANWSYTLPGT

-2881 TFTVDD
+2881 TFTVDG

-2894 RFDSATRTLSGT
+2894 RFDSATRTFSGT
-2906 PSAAGVF
+2906 PSAAGLF
-2913 NLTITARD
+2913 NLTITATD

-2929 NVALTVNAASTPID
+2929 NVALTVNAASTP
-2943 PGTPVDPGTPTEP
+2943 VDPGTPTEP
-2956 VNPDNSVIAAPVILV
+2956 ANPDNTATAAPVILV
-2971 QQGASLPVDSGDRER
+2971 QQGVSLPVDAGERER
-2986 EQPLGTIVADLSR
+2986 EQPLGAIVADLSR
-2999 PEAQPL
+2999 QDSQPL
-3005 PTNIVTEPVRQRD
+3005 PNNIVAEPVRQRD
-3018 ADMARQSDAP
+3018 AGTARQSDAP

-3049 RAEASIRDNA
+3049 RAEASMRDNTA
-3059 VLRPTDSNLFLSVR
+3059 LRPADSNLFLSVR
-3073 GQTTSLESAFSSVQ
+3073 GQTTALESAFSSVQ

-3107 SVREGN
+3107 NVREGN

-3165 RIVPITLQTGQGD
+3165 RIVPITLQTGQGG
-3178 GAEMTTDRGAMQLP
+3178 GAEMATDRGAMQLP

-3197 PTAADPAENRDA
+3197 PTAADPAENRNA

-3231 DALLAALSELSSLRT
+3231 DALLAALSELSSLRA

>member
-13 TRAPRQAWV
+13 TRTPRQAWV

-30 AAAVVTAADVAAATV
+30 AAAVATAADVAVAV

-61 TVTITDSSDSFEPVD
+61 TVTITDSSDSFQPVD
-76 LFSNVSV
+76 LFRDVRV

-99 NRTGANQALIIDGK
+99 NRTGANQALVIDGK

-184 SLNDEGGGDTDTA
+184 SLSDEGGGDTDTA
-197 DLNIHATVTIDSKIN
+197 DLDIHATVTIDSKIN

-258 GVFTVGDHG
+258 GVFTVGEHG
-267 KLTSSQTLSGISAL
+267 KLTLSQTLSGISAL
-281 KDVKEVALSADNRSL
+281 KDAKEVVLSADNRSL

-310 DDNGQV
+310 DSNGQV

-334 QNGNITGLAV
+334 QNGNTTGLAV
-344 SSDGTQVYIATQW
+344 SSDGTQVYVATQW
-357 NGMVIFTRD
+357 NGMIIFTRD

-380 SGIERSGIVASSGDY
+380 SGIDRSGIVASSGDY

-417 LTSVATLETSGEG
+417 LTSVAKLETSGEG
-430 YGAVD
+430 YGAVE

-458 VYQLRDGTEGKT
+458 VYQLRGGTEGKT

-483 ALYLNTDGSQLY
+483 ALYLNADGSQLY

-570 DSNLDVLN
+570 DNNLDVLN

-584 NGATLTIGRETPSV
+584 NGATLTIGRETPSA

-603 LSAGNNLTLQDGKVL
+603 LSTGNNLTLQDGKVL
-618 QLGTEIGTFTQ
+618 QAGVEIGTFTQ

-638 TAEVT
+638 TADVT
-643 KETANAVLKQITY
+643 KETANAVLKHITY
-656 RNVSNQSATETVA
+656 RNVSNQSATETVVLA
-669 LTVTA
+669 VTA

-757 DLSKD
+757 DLSKN
-762 SAGTTASGYQYTYT
+762 SAGTTASGYQYSYT

-790 VQGISSMAMMTLVDG
+790 VQGISSMAVMKLVDG
-805 LSYSAGKESTSASG
+805 LSYSTGKESTSDSG

-844 TVSGSINL
+844 TISSSINL
-852 ALNDVPT
+852 ALNDAPA
-859 IEATYS
+859 IDAIYS

-873 AGTLSGYNE
+873 AGTLSGYSE

-977 FSRDTTTGQLSY
+977 FSRDITTGQLSY

-1025 VTPTDGLTNKNA
+1025 VTPVDGATTKNA

-1067 SGIVLSSDGTSAYI
+1067 SGIVLSSDGTSAYL
-1081 SNLGNHSITVLSR
+1081 SNLGNHSITVLAR
-1094 DAGSG
+1094 DAESGS
-1099 TLDYVTTINKSTI
+1099 LDYVTTINKSTI
-1112 AADVNSAEIPQD
+1112 AADVNSAEIPQN
-1124 DRYLNALQDIV
+1124 DRYLEGLQDIV

-1204 SKSLLVLSRDSDSG
+1204 SKSLLVFSRDNDSG

-1255 LNVLTAAANAP
+1255 LNVLSAAANAP
-1266 YSHTADMPFTTSVTL
+1266 YSQTADMPFATSVTL

-1300 RNGDASENDH
+1300 RNGDASANDH
-1310 FAFQSGDGLTLSG
+1310 FAFQSGDGLMLSG

-1336 SVSEGTAKIVFTDSV
+1336 SVSEGEAKIVFTDSV

-1366 HDGDATGASIP
+1366 NDGDAAGASIP
-1377 LNITFS
+1377 LNIVFS
-1383 DGGKETSLL
+1383 DGSKDTSLL
-1392 LTLVPNKPP
+1392 FTLVPNKPP
-1401 VVDNNEYVPP
+1401 VVDNDEYTPP
-1411 SATAG
+1411 SGTAG
-1416 QSYTAALPDD
+1416 QSYSVTLPED

-1431 ENSALTL
+1431 ENGALTL

-1447 TFDADTRTISG
+1447 TFDSDTRTISG

-1485 LTLKIDSDPAQ
+1485 ITLTIASDPAQ

-1501 GESSALD
+1501 GESSSLQNDYALD
-1508 NDSSLSEFYNETIQ
+1508 GYDSNNYV
-1522 RDVMM
+1522 DVLT
-1527 GVKDT
+1527 GVKDSQ
-1532 ALSADG
+1532 LSADG

-1545 APDSGSAVL
+1545 SPDSGSAVL
-1554 SVFTRD
+1554 SVFVRNA
-1560 TEGKF
+1560 EGKF
-1565 TLSKVLPHYREVF
+1565 TLSQTFFNYRSVYN
-1578 NEETLQNDRFIDN
+1578 NETEQTDN
-1591 PSLAG
+1591 VVDNAGLAG
-1596 ASEVILSA
+1596 ASDVILSS
-1604 DGAFLYVVGSEG
+1604 DGQYLYVVGSEG

-1621 FSVGSDGG
+1621 FSVGSDGE
-1629 LTQAGVLDQADLG
+1629 LTQAGILDQTLLG
-1642 GRSLDVRSHLVSQGD
+1642 DHSLDVRSHIVSQGD
-1657 YLYVT
+1657 YLYIT
-1662 AAQADS
+1662 AAQSNS
-1668 DNDSRSVLVFKREA
+1668 DTDGRSVLVFKRGA
-1682 DGNLTSVSQTDNLIG
+1682 DGTLAVVSQADNLIG

-1708 YLFVSGSGGSAGVTA
+1708 YLFVAGAGDAVGVTA
-1723 FSIDTEGKLTQVSQ
+1723 FSIDVEGKLSQLSQ
-1737 ILATGED
+1737 IRAEGDNL
-1744 PYYINSLALSP
+1744 YYIRSLALSP
-1755 DGKTLYAINA
+1755 DGKTLYAINS
-1765 DGIQSSLNTITV
+1765 DGENHTLNTITV

-1782 LTLVST
+1782 LTLAET
-1788 VQFSDDGS
+1788 TAITDDGG

-1818 GKNISVFSRAED
+1818 GKNISVFSRADD

-1864 QLYLIGGDK
+1864 QLYLTGGDK

-1880 IAGASYTEGHDATVL
+1880 IAGASYTEGNDATVL

-1902 DPQLDALNNGAGDYN
+1902 DPQLDALNNGVGDYN

-1922 VGRQDGG
+1922 VGRENGG
-1929 LLEDTFGFKAD
+1929 LPEDTFGLKAE

-1946 GNTIVKD
+1946 GNTILKGGV
-1953 GIAIATFTQVEGVL
+1953 AIATFTQVDGAL
-1967 TVTFTAAVTKADAQ
+1967 TIKFIAAVTKAEAQ
-1981 NVLRQITYHNTSPD
+1981 NVLRQITYQNTSQD

-2003 TFTFSINDGEN
+2003 TFIFSINDGDN
-2014 NIANTDITVTLIGV
+2014 NTANMDITVNLVGV
-2028 NDPAELTTTVL
+2028 NDPAILNTTVL
-2039 NPQIPGNGEF
+2039 NPQVPGNGEF
-2049 VKLFKDTHVD
+2049 VKLFKDTQID

-2117 VLLYVGRDASGTAE
+2117 VLLYVGRGASGTAE

-2142 NAPSGERHVT
+2142 SAPSGERHVT
-2152 LMIKENSYNGTA
+2152 LMIKENDYNGTA

-2241 TALDKLGFSAEKS
+2241 TALDKLGFSAD
-2254 AENGLTLSGNTLQ
+2254 NGLTLSGNMLQ

-2318 QVAVTVTLSDRYLE
+2318 QVAVTVTLSDRYLD

-2367 YTAISGLGTVTAAAR
+2367 YTAISGLGTLTAAAR
-2382 TADGLALYVSD
+2382 TTDGLSLYVSD

-2405 NSGEL
+2405 DSGEL
-2410 TYVRTFAATEGV
+2410 TYVRTFAAAEGV
-2422 DGISQLQVS
+2422 TGISQLQVS
-2431 AEGNSVYALGNG
+2431 ADGNSVYALRADG
-2443 NNAIIWF
+2443 NAIVWF
-2450 SRDTEGNLTHKETLS
+2450 SRNSEGNLEHKETIVDDYEIHNSNLYDIQGIALS
-2465 EGETN
+2465 
-2470 RFEGSLWNSVDITL
+2470 D
-2484 SEDGKT
+2484 DGKT
-2490 LYLINGYNIVWFS
+2490 LYLINNYNLLWFT
-2503 RDVATGQLSYVG
+2503 RDSATGKLAYAG
-2515 NVPGD
+2515 LIEGG

-2525 YLWQPS
+2525 YLWQSS
-2531 EIVSRGNLI
+2531 EIVSRGNLV
-2540 FVTTNASDG
+2540 FVTTNANDG

-2555 SRDDSGKPAL
+2555 TRGDSGEPTL

-2577 NTLAL
+2577 NSVTL
-2582 SGLEHVTVSADGRSV
+2582 SGLEQLTVSADGRSI

-2623 AAEGTVSDLALSADA
+2623 AAEGTVNHIALAADA
-2638 RVLYATKGDGSLTRY
+2638 RVLYVTQSDGALTRY
-2653 VLNDKTLIPLDTL
+2653 VLNGETLTKLDTL
-2666 TSNGS
+2666 KNEGTG
-2671 SFAHLLPVDG
+2671 FTHLLPVDG

-2695 TSRLPVYRVDGPAVI
+2695 ASRLPVYRVDGPAVI

-2730 NYQGTSITLQRGETA
+2730 NYLGASITLQRGETA

-2768 DGQAVAT
+2768 DGQAVAIFT
-2775 FAQAD
+2775 QAD

-2790 ISRADATVLAR
+2790 LSRADATVLAR

-2812 GNATSLTLV
+2812 GSATSLTLV
-2821 LNDGAAD
+2821 FNDGAAD
-2828 SAAQALGVTLSREV
+2828 SAVQALDVTLSREV

-2856 TAQAGTNWSYTLPST
+2856 TAQAGTRWSYTLPSG
-2871 LFTDPENNAL
+2871 LFSDAENDAL
-2881 TFTVDD
+2881 TLSIAGLPTGLTFD
-2887 AQLPEGV
+2887 A
-2894 RFDSATRTLSGT
+2894 ATRTIGGDPAVAGT
-2906 PSAAGVF
+2906 F

-2921 SAGNATAL
+2921 SAGNTTAL
-2929 NVALTVNAASTPID
+2929 NVVLTINAAS
-2943 PGTPVDPGTPTEP
+2943 TPVDPGTPTEP
-2956 VNPDNSVIAAPVILV
+2956 VNPDNSATVAPVILV
-2971 QQGASLPVDSGDRER
+2971 QQGAGLLVDSSDRER
-2986 EQPLGTIVADLSR
+2986 EQPLGAIVADLSR

-3005 PTNIVTEPVRQRD
+3005 PSNIVTEPVRQRD
-3018 ADMARQSDAP
+3018 ADTSRQSDAP

-3059 VLRPTDSNLFLSVR
+3059 ALRSADSNLFLSVR

-3087 GALQPD
+3087 GTLQPD

-3133 ARNGVVRITDA
+3133 ARSGVVRITDA
-3144 SAVQVN
+3144 NAVQVN

-3178 GAEMTTDRGAMQLP
+3178 GAERETDRGAMQLP

-3197 PTAADPAENRDA
+3197 PIAADPAENRDA

-3231 DALLAALSELSSLRT
+3231 DALLAALSELSSLRA

>member
-13 TRAPRQAWV
+13 TRTPRQAWV

-30 AAAVVTAADVAAATV
+30 AAAVATMADVAAQV
-45 AATDTAP
+45 VVATDTAP
-52 GVDATPVKA
+52 GVDATPTKA
-61 TVTITDSSDSFEPVD
+61 TVTINDSSDSFQPVD
-76 LFSNVSV
+76 LFSDVRV
-83 SADNGG
+83 SADKDG
-89 QELKDLVITV
+89 QTLKDLVITV
-99 NRTGANQALIIDGK
+99 NRTGANQALVIDGTE
-113 SITLESGSGTTRA
+113 ITLESGNGAKTTVGA
-126 EGDGFSY
+126 GQYSY
-133 RVAVSGETTTVTV
+133 TVAVSGATTTVTV
-146 NIDGFTNNLADTR
+146 SIASSEAFEPTDVARLIDG
-159 AMIDSIAYQPL
+159 IAYKPL
-170 DKTVAGGDVVVTLK
+170 DNTVAGGDVVVTLK
-184 SLNDEGGGDTDTA
+184 SLSDEGDNDTDTA
-197 DLNIHATVTIDSKIN
+197 DLNIHSTVTIDSKIN

-223 ELTELIIVPG
+223 ELAELIIVPG

-240 RYSSNGNY
+240 RYSSTGDY

-258 GVFTVGDHG
+258 GVFTVGEHG
-267 KLTSSQTLSGISAL
+267 KLTLSQTLSGISAL
-281 KDVKEVALSADNRSL
+281 KDVKEVVLSADNRSL
-296 YAITGNSNI
+296 YAITGSSDI

-310 DDNGQV
+310 DENGQV

-322 DEQPVYTQTIAS
+322 DEQPVYTQAISS

-344 SSDGTQVYIATQW
+344 SDDGTQVYIATQW
-357 NGMVIFTRD
+357 NGMVTFTRD
-366 TTTGGL
+366 ATTGGL
-372 TLLQRVSD
+372 TLLQRVGD
-380 SGIERSGIVASSGDY
+380 SGIERSGIVASSGNY
-395 VVTVGMGAKH
+395 VVTIGMGAKH
-405 TLSVFQRSESGT
+405 TLSVFQRGENGT

-442 DQQFIYVADP
+442 DQQFIYIADP

-458 VYQLRDGTEGKT
+458 VYQLRDGTDGKT

-483 ALYLNTDGSQLY
+483 ALYFNANGSQLY

-500 GELQIYSVSTSTGAL
+500 GELQIYSVNALTGAL
-515 KESGQIQNIGD
+515 TESGQIKNIGD

-544 AIQRFSALRTY
+544 SIQRFSALRTY
-555 LYGSELPFADHIALS
+555 LYGSDLPFADHIALS

-584 NGATLTIGRETPSV
+584 NGAVVTIGREAPSA
-598 DDRFG
+598 DDQFG
-603 LSAGNNLTLQDGKVL
+603 FSAGNNLTLQDGKVL
-618 QLGTEIGTFTQ
+618 QSGTEIGTFTQ

-638 TAEVT
+638 TADVT
-643 KETANAVLKQITY
+643 KETANNVLKQITY
-656 RNVSNQSATETVA
+656 RNVGSQSAAETVVLA
-669 LTVTA
+669 VTA

-703 SNLTLDTRGSS
+703 SNLTLDTRGAS

-741 LNNPN
+741 LNSPH

-757 DLSKD
+757 DLSTN
-762 SAGTTASGYQYTYT
+762 SSGTTKSGYQYSYT

-790 VQGISSMAMMTLVDG
+790 VQGISSMAMMALVDG
-805 LSYSAGKESTSASG
+805 LGYSAGKESTSASG

-844 TVSGSINL
+844 TVSGSVNL
-852 ALNDVPT
+852 AFNELPT

-893 KTLLVTGSEGNNNSG
+893 KTLLVTGSEGNNNGG

-934 QDDPSTPAIEVNGL
+934 QDDPSTPATEVNGL

-953 LAQSKD
+953 LVQSKD

-964 VAGGSGSAYSLVQ
+964 VAGGSGSTYSLVQ

-1025 VTPTDGLTNKNA
+1025 VTPVDGATTKNA

-1094 DAGSG
+1094 DAETG

-1112 AADVNSAEIPQD
+1112 AADANSAEIPQN
-1124 DRYLNALQDIV
+1124 DRYLEGLQDIV

-1158 DADTGALTYA
+1158 DTDSGALTYA

-1173 YSEGHI
+1173 YSAGHI
-1179 AANALALRELVISE
+1179 PANALALRELVMSE

-1255 LNVLTAAANAP
+1255 LNVLTAAAHAP
-1266 YSHTADMPFTTSVTL
+1266 YSQTAEMPFATSVTL
-1281 SDRELDAADDYNG
+1281 SDQELDAADDYKG
-1294 ATIAIS
+1294 ATITIS
-1300 RNGDASENDH
+1300 RNGDASANDH
-1310 FAFQSGDGLTLSG
+1310 FAFQNGGGLTLSG
-1323 SDIQYQGATIATF
+1323 SEIQYQGATIATF
-1336 SVSEGTAKIVFTDSV
+1336 NVSEGAVTIVFTESA
-1351 TKTVANQV
+1351 TKAVANQV

-1366 HDGDATGASIP
+1366 NGGDTAGSSIP
-1377 LNITFS
+1377 LKVTFS
-1383 DGGKETSLL
+1383 DGSKDTSLL
-1392 LTLVPNKPP
+1392 LTLVENKAP
-1401 VVDNNEYVPP
+1401 VVDNDAYTPP
-1411 SATAG
+1411 SGTAG
-1416 QSYTAALPDD
+1416 QLYTAELPAN

-1431 ENSALTL
+1431 ENGALTL

-1447 TFDADTRTISG
+1447 TFDPDTRTISG

-1463 GAGSFSITVVATD
+1463 GAGTFAITVVATD
-1476 ASGEQAEQT
+1476 GSDAQAEQT
-1485 LTLKIDSDPAQ
+1485 LTLTIASDPAQ
-1496 MPALG
+1496 APTIG
-1501 GESSALD
+1501 GESSALTN
-1508 NDSSLSEFYNETIQ
+1508 NDVLEWINDPDTSVNILS
-1522 RDVMM
+1522 
-1527 GVKDT
+1527 GAKDT

-1545 APDSGSAVL
+1545 SPNSGSAVL
-1554 SVFTRD
+1554 SVFVRNA
-1560 TEGKF
+1560 EGKF
-1565 TLSKVLPHYREVF
+1565 TLSKTLFNYREKF
-1578 NEETLQNDRFIDN
+1578 NYDTEQFDRFVDN

-1596 ASEVILSA
+1596 ASEVTLSS
-1604 DGAFLYVVGSEG
+1604 DGQYLYVVGSEG
-1616 NAVTI
+1616 NAVTL
-1621 FSVGSDGG
+1621 FRVGSDGE
-1629 LTQAGVLDQADLG
+1629 LTQMGTLDQAALG
-1642 GRSLDVRSHLVSQGD
+1642 GRSLDVRSQIVSQGD
-1657 YLYVT
+1657 YLYLT
-1662 AAQADS
+1662 AAQSGS
-1668 DNDSRSVLVFKREA
+1668 DNDSRSVLVFKRGA
-1682 DGNLTSVSQTDNLIG
+1682 DGTLTAVSQADNLIG
-1697 ASRLVLDPTGR
+1697 ASRLVLDPTGG
-1708 YLFVSGSGGSAGVTA
+1708 YLFVSGSGSTVGITA
-1723 FSIDTEGKLTQVSQ
+1723 FSIDAQGALAQVGQ
-1737 ILATGED
+1737 ISGTSE
-1744 PYYINSLALSP
+1744 YYINGLALSP
-1755 DGKTLYAINA
+1755 DGKTLYAIHA
-1765 DGIQSSLNTITV
+1765 DVGNYTLNTITV
-1777 GADGA
+1777 GANGA
-1782 LTLVST
+1782 LTLALT
-1788 VQFSDDGS
+1788 EPFADDGS

-1810 DGTALFVI
+1810 DGTSLFVI
-1818 GKNISVFSRAED
+1818 GRNITIFSRAED
-1830 GSLTLKDTLS
+1830 GSLTLKQTIKS
-1840 GGWDSPIGISFSDL
+1840 GDSALGIGFSGL
-1854 QKVELSADGK
+1854 QNVELSADGK
-1864 QLYLIGGDK
+1864 QLYLVGSDQVRI
-1873 VHVLNVG
+1873 LNVG
-1880 IAGASYTEGHDATVL
+1880 TTGAVYTEGNDPVVL

-1902 DPQLDALNNGAGDYN
+1902 DPQFDALNEAKGDYN
-1917 GASIT
+1917 GATIT
-1922 VGRQDGG
+1922 VGRQEGG
-1929 LLEDTFGFKAD
+1929 QLEDTFGLKTD

-1946 GNTIVKD
+1946 GDNILKD
-1953 GIAIATFTQVEGVL
+1953 GAVIATFTQVDGAL
-1967 TVTFTAAVTKADAQ
+1967 TVKFIAAVTQADAQ
-1981 NVLRQITYHNTSPD
+1981 NVLRQITYQNTSND
-1995 PEQAGSSP
+1995 PEQAGSLP
-2003 TFTFSINDGEN
+2003 AFTFSINDGDN
-2014 NIANTDITVTLIGV
+2014 NTTSMDITVNLIGV
-2028 NDPAELTTTVL
+2028 NNPAELTTTVL

-2059 TIESGQTLWQ
+2059 TIESGQTIWQ

-2079 NETISVDGSTIVLEK
+2079 NETISVDGSTIVLEA
-2094 SNGVPRTA
+2094 SRGAPHTA
-2102 SGLQYSVDVKDGKAT
+2102 GGLQYSVTVQDGKAT
-2117 VLLYVGRDASGTAE
+2117 VLLYVARDASGTAE

-2142 NAPSGERHVT
+2142 SESNGERHVT
-2152 LMIKENSYNGTA
+2152 LKIVENNYNGSA

-2169 EQAITLTLVPA
+2169 DQAVTLTLVPA
-2180 AETNTAPIITVP
+2180 AEINTAPVITVP
-2192 GTTPTYTERADP
+2192 GATPTYTERADP
-2204 IVLAPDATVSDAQ
+2204 IVLAPDATVSDSQ
-2217 MDKLNGGKGN
+2217 MDKLNGGNGN

-2241 TALDKLGFSAEKS
+2241 TALDKLGFSAD
-2254 AENGLTLSGNTLQ
+2254 NGLTLSGNTLQ
-2267 KDGVTIAQVS
+2267 KDGVTIGQVS

-2382 TADGLALYVSD
+2382 TTDGLVLYVSD

-2410 TYVRTFAATEGV
+2410 TYVRTFAAAEGV
-2422 DGISQLQVS
+2422 TGISQLQVS
-2431 AEGNSVYALGNG
+2431 AEGSSVYTLGNG

-2490 LYLINGYNIVWFS
+2490 LYLINGYNIVWFN

-2555 SRDDSGKPAL
+2555 SRDDNGKPAL
-2565 LGYVRQF
+2565 LGHVRDF
-2572 TDAQG
+2572 TDATG
-2577 NTLAL
+2577 NAVQL
-2582 SGLEHVTVSADGRSV
+2582 SGLEQITVSADGRSI
-2597 FVASAGQIDAFS
+2597 FVANAEHIDAFS
-2609 LDTATGTFTHLARV
+2609 LDTATGTFTHLARI
-2623 AAEGTVSDLALSADA
+2623 AAEGTVSDIALSADA
-2638 RVLYATKGDGSLTRY
+2638 RVLYVTQSDGALVRY
-2653 VLNDKTLIPLDTL
+2653 VLNDQTLTKLDTL
-2666 TSNGS
+2666 KNAGTG
-2671 SFAHLLPVDG
+2671 FAHLLPVDG
-2681 GLITLGNGVSVLDE
+2681 GLIALGNGVSVLDE
-2695 TSRLPVYRVDGPAVI
+2695 SSRLPVYRVDGPAII

-2730 NYQGTSITLQRGETA
+2730 NYQGASITLQRGETA
-2745 STSDRFDFTAGNGF
+2745 SAGDRFDFTAGNGF

-2775 FAQAD
+2775 FTQAE

-2790 ISRADATVLAR
+2790 ISRADATALAR

-2812 GNATSLTLV
+2812 GDSASLTLV
-2821 LNDGAAD
+2821 FNDGEAD

-2856 TAQAGTNWSYTLPST
+2856 TAQAGALWSYTLPGT

-2881 TFTVDD
+2881 TFTVDG

-2894 RFDSATRTLSGT
+2894 RFDSATRTFSGT

-2913 NLTITARD
+2913 NLTITATD
-2921 SAGNATAL
+2921 SAGNATAM

-2943 PGTPVDPGTPTEP
+2943 PGTPDPGTPTEP
-2956 VNPDNSVIAAPVILV
+2956 VNPDNTATAAPVILV
-2971 QQGASLPVDSGDRER
+2971 QQGVSLPVDAGERER
-2986 EQPLGTIVADLSR
+2986 EQPLGAIVADLSR

-3005 PTNIVTEPVRQRD
+3005 PNNIVAEPVRQRD
-3018 ADMARQSDAP
+3018 TSTTRQSDAP

-3049 RAEASIRDNA
+3049 RAEASMRDNA
-3059 VLRPTDSNLFLSVR
+3059 ALRPADSNLFLSVR

-3107 SVREGN
+3107 SVREGT

-3178 GAEMTTDRGAMQLP
+3178 GAEMATDRGAMQLP
-3192 AHSVV
+3192 ADSVV
-3197 PTAADPAENRDA
+3197 HPVENRDA

-3231 DALLAALSELSSLRT
+3231 DALLAALSELSSLRA

>member
-13 TRAPRQAWV
+13 TRTPRQAWV

-30 AAAVVTAADVAAATV
+30 AAAVVTAVDVAAHV

-61 TVTITDSSDSFEPVD
+61 TVTITDSSDSFQPVD
-76 LFSNVSV
+76 LFSDVRV

-99 NRTGANQALIIDGK
+99 NRTGANQALVIDGK

-146 NIDGFTNNLADTR
+146 NIDGFTNDLADTR

-170 DKTVAGGDVVVTLK
+170 DKTVAGGDVVVALK
-184 SLNDEGGGDTDTA
+184 SLSDEGGDDTDTA

-223 ELTELIIVPG
+223 ELAELIIVPG

-380 SGIERSGIVASSGDY
+380 SGIDRSGIVASSGDY

-405 TLSVFQRSESGT
+405 KLSVFQRSENGT

-458 VYQLRDGTEGKT
+458 VYQLRDGAEGKT

-483 ALYLNTDGSQLY
+483 ALYLNADGSQLY

-953 LAQSKD
+953 LVQSKD

-1094 DAGSG
+1094 DAESG

-1266 YSHTADMPFTTSVTL
+1266 YSQTADMPFATSVTL

-1300 RNGDASENDH
+1300 RNGDASANDH
-1310 FAFQSGDGLTLSG
+1310 FAFQSGGDLTLSG

-1366 HDGDATGASIP
+1366 NDGDAAGASIP
-1377 LNITFS
+1377 LNITLS

-1401 VVDNNEYVPP
+1401 VVDNDEYAPP
-1411 SATAG
+1411 SGVAG
-1416 QSYTAALPDD
+1416 QHYEQTLPDD

-1431 ENSALTL
+1431 ENGAFTL

-1447 TFDADTRTISG
+1447 TFDSDTRKISG

-1463 GAGSFSITVVATD
+1463 GAGSFSIIVVATD

-1485 LTLKIDSDPAQ
+1485 ITLTIASDPAQ

-1501 GESSALD
+1501 GESSSLQNDYALD
-1508 NDSSLSEFYNETIQ
+1508 GYDSNNYV
-1522 RDVMM
+1522 DVLT
-1527 GVKDT
+1527 GVKDSQ
-1532 ALSADG
+1532 LSADG
-1538 KTLYVVS
+1538 KTLYVVGS
-1545 APDSGSAVL
+1545 PDSGSAVL
-1554 SVFTRD
+1554 SVFVRNA
-1560 TEGKF
+1560 EGKF
-1565 TLSKVLPHYREVF
+1565 TLSQTFFNYRSVYN
-1578 NEETLQNDRFIDN
+1578 NETEQTDN
-1591 PSLAG
+1591 VVDNAGLAG
-1596 ASEVILSA
+1596 ASDVILSS
-1604 DGAFLYVVGSEG
+1604 DGQYLYVVGSEG
-1616 NAVTI
+1616 NAVAL
-1621 FSVGSDGG
+1621 FRVGSDGE
-1629 LTQAGVLDQADLG
+1629 LTQAGILDQEALG
-1642 GRSLDVRSHLVSQGD
+1642 GRSLDVRSHIVSQGD

-1662 AAQADS
+1662 AAQSNS
-1668 DNDSRSVLVFKREA
+1668 DTDGRSVLVFKRGT
-1682 DGNLTSVSQTDNLIG
+1682 DGMLSAVSQTDNLIG

-1708 YLFVSGSGGSAGVTA
+1708 YLFVAGAGDAVGVTA
-1723 FSIDTEGKLTQVSQ
+1723 FSIDVEGKLSQFSQ
-1737 ILATGED
+1737 IRAEGDNL
-1744 PYYINSLALSP
+1744 YYIRSLALSP
-1755 DGKTLYAINA
+1755 DGKTLYAINS
-1765 DGIQSSLNTITV
+1765 DGENHTLNTITV

-1782 LTLVST
+1782 LTLAET
-1788 VQFSDDGS
+1788 TAITDDGG

-1818 GKNISVFSRAED
+1818 GKNISVFSRADD
-1830 GSLTLKDTLS
+1830 GSLTLKATLS

-1880 IAGASYTEGHDATVL
+1880 IAGASYTEGNDATVL

-1902 DPQLDALNNGAGDYN
+1902 DPQLDALNNGVGDYR

-1922 VGRQDGG
+1922 VGRENGG
-1929 LLEDTFGFKAD
+1929 LPEDTFGFKAE

-1946 GNTIVKD
+1946 GNNIIKD
-1953 GIAIATFTQVEGVL
+1953 GSVIATFTQVDGAL
-1967 TVTFTAAVTKADAQ
+1967 TIKFIAAVTKADAQ
-1981 NVLRQITYHNTSPD
+1981 NVLRQITYQNTSQD

-2003 TFTFSINDGEN
+2003 TFTFSINDGDN
-2014 NIANTDITVTLIGV
+2014 NTANMDITVNLVGV
-2028 NDPAELTTTVL
+2028 NDPAILNTTVL
-2039 NPQIPGNGEF
+2039 NPQVPGNGEF
-2049 VKLFKDTHVD
+2049 VKLFKDTQID

-2180 AETNTAPIITVP
+2180 AEANTAPIITVP

-2241 TALDKLGFSAEKS
+2241 TVLDKLGFSAEKS

-2267 KDGVTIAQVS
+2267 KDGVTIGQVS

-2299 VQNTLRQITYASDS
+2299 MQNTLRQITYASDS

-2367 YTAISGLGTVTAAAR
+2367 YTAISGLGTLTAAAR
-2382 TADGLALYVSD
+2382 TTDGLSLYVSD

-2410 TYVRTFAATEGV
+2410 TYVRTFAAAEGV
-2422 DGISQLQVS
+2422 TGIIQLQVS
-2431 AEGNSVYALGNG
+2431 ADGNSVYALRADG
-2443 NNAIIWF
+2443 NAIVWF
-2450 SRDTEGNLTHKETLS
+2450 SRNGEGNLEHKETIVDVY
-2465 EGETN
+2465 EIH
-2470 RFEGSLWNSVDITL
+2470 NSNLYDIKGITL
-2484 SEDGKT
+2484 SDDGKT
-2490 LYLINGYNIVWFS
+2490 LYVINNYNLLWFT
-2503 RDVATGQLSYVG
+2503 RDTATGKLDYVG
-2515 NVPGD
+2515 LVEGG

-2525 YLWQPS
+2525 YLWQSS
-2531 EIVSRGNLI
+2531 EVVSRGNLL
-2540 FVTTNASDG
+2540 FVTTNTSSG

-2555 SRDDSGKPAL
+2555 TRGDDGKPTL
-2565 LGYVRQF
+2565 LGNIRSF
-2572 TDAQG
+2572 TDAAD
-2577 NTLAL
+2577 NTVEL
-2582 SGLEHVTVSADGRSV
+2582 SGLEQLTVSADGRSI

-2623 AAEGTVSDLALSADA
+2623 AAEGSVSHIALATDT
-2638 RVLYATKGDGSLTRY
+2638 RVLYVTQSDGALTRY
-2653 VLNDKTLIPLDTL
+2653 VLNGETLTKLDTL
-2666 TSNGS
+2666 KNDGTG
-2671 SFAHLLPVDG
+2671 FTHLLPVDG

-2695 TSRLPVYRVDGPAVI
+2695 ASRLPVYRVDGPAVI

-2730 NYQGTSITLQRGETA
+2730 NYQGASITLQRGETA

-2790 ISRADATVLAR
+2790 LSRADATVLAR

-2812 GNATSLTLV
+2812 GSATSLTLV

-2828 SAAQALGVTLSREV
+2828 SAAQALDVTLSREV

-2856 TAQAGTNWSYTLPST
+2856 TAQAGTRWSYTLPST

-2913 NLTITARD
+2913 NLTITATD

-2929 NVALTVNAASTPID
+2929 NVTLTVNTAS
-2943 PGTPVDPGTPTEP
+2943 TPVDPGTPTEP
-2956 VNPDNSVIAAPVILV
+2956 VNPDNTATAAPVILV
-2971 QQGASLPVDSGDRER
+2971 QQGASLPVDSSDRER
-2986 EQPLGTIVADLSR
+2986 EQPLGAIVADLSR

-3005 PTNIVTEPVRQRD
+3005 PSNIVTEPVRQRD
-3018 ADMARQSDAP
+3018 ADTSRQSDAP

-3059 VLRPTDSNLFLSVR
+3059 ALRSADSNLFLSVR

-3093 ASGALA
+3093 ASGALT

-3133 ARNGVVRITDA
+3133 ARSGVVRITDA

-3165 RIVPITLQTGQGD
+3165 RIVPITLQTGQGG
-3178 GAEMTTDRGAMQLP
+3178 GAEMATDRGAMQLP

-3197 PTAADPAENRDA
+3197 PTAADPAENRNA

-3231 DALLAALSELSSLRT
+3231 DALLAALSELSSLRA

>member
-13 TRAPRQAWV
+13 TRTPRQAWV

-30 AAAVVTAADVAAATV
+30 AAAVATVADVAAQV
-45 AATDTAP
+45 VVATDTAP
-52 GVDATPVKA
+52 GVDATPTKA
-61 TVTITDSSDSFEPVD
+61 TVTITDTSDSFPAVD

-83 SADNGG
+83 SADKDG

-99 NRTGANQALIIDGK
+99 NRTGANQALVIDGTE
-113 SITLESGSGTTRA
+113 ITLESGNGAKTTIGA
-126 EGDGFSY
+126 GQYSY
-133 RVAVSGETTTVTV
+133 TVAVSGATTTVTV
-146 NIDGFTNNLADTR
+146 SIASSEAFEPTDVAKLIDG
-159 AMIDSIAYQPL
+159 IAYKPL
-170 DKTVAGGDVVVTLK
+170 DNTVAGGDVVVTLK
-184 SLNDEGGGDTDTA
+184 SLSDEGGDDTDTA

-223 ELTELIIVPG
+223 ELAELIIVPG

-240 RYSSNGNY
+240 RYSSTGDY

-258 GVFTVGDHG
+258 GVFTVGEHG
-267 KLTSSQTLSGISAL
+267 KLTLSQTLSGISAL
-281 KDVKEVALSADNRSL
+281 KDVKEVVLSADNRSL
-296 YAITGNSNI
+296 YAITGSSDI

-310 DDNGQV
+310 DENGQV
-316 VRLSGS
+316 VRLSGN
-322 DEQPVYTQTIAS
+322 DEQPVYTQAISS

-344 SSDGTQVYIATQW
+344 SGDDTQVYIATQW
-357 NGMVIFTRD
+357 NGMVTFTRD
-366 TTTGGL
+366 ATTGGL
-372 TLLQRVSD
+372 TLLQRVGD
-380 SGIERSGIVASSGDY
+380 SGIERSGIVASSGNY
-395 VVTVGMGAKH
+395 VVTIGMGAKH
-405 TLSVFQRSESGT
+405 TLSVFQRGENGT

-442 DQQFIYVADP
+442 DQQFIYIADP
-452 DSGEIS
+452 DSGEIR
-458 VYQLRDGTEGKT
+458 VYQLRDGTDGKT
-470 LVHTDTKTLEGVN
+470 LVHADTKTLEGVN
-483 ALYLNTDGSQLY
+483 ALYFNANGSQLY

-500 GELQIYSVSTSTGAL
+500 GELQIYSVNTSTGAL
-515 KESGQIQNIGD
+515 TESGQIKNIGD

-544 AIQRFSALRTY
+544 SIQRFSALRTY
-555 LYGSELPFADHIALS
+555 LYGSDLPFADHIALS

-584 NGATLTIGRETPSV
+584 NGAVVTIGREAPSA
-598 DDRFG
+598 DDQFG
-603 LSAGNNLTLQDGKVL
+603 FSAGNNLTLQDGKVL
-618 QLGTEIGTFTQ
+618 QSGTEIGTFTQ

-638 TAEVT
+638 TADVT
-643 KETANAVLKQITY
+643 KETANNVLKQITY
-656 RNVSNQSATETVA
+656 RNVGSQSAAETVVLA
-669 LTVTA
+669 VTA

-679 NSTVTTVALLLTANS
+679 NSTMTTVALLLTANS

-703 SNLTLDTRGSS
+703 SNLTLDTRGAS

-741 LNNPN
+741 LNSPH

-757 DLSKD
+757 DLSTD
-762 SAGTTASGYQYTYT
+762 SSGTTKSGYQYSYT

-790 VQGISSMAMMTLVDG
+790 VQGISSMAMMALVDG

-844 TVSGSINL
+844 TVSGSVNL
-852 ALNDVPT
+852 ALNELPT

-893 KTLLVTGSEGNNNSG
+893 KTLLVSGSEGNNNSG

-989 VGIVATQGVDGVS
+989 VGVVATQGVDGVS

-1025 VTPTDGLTNKNA
+1025 VTPMDGLTNKNA

-1094 DAGSG
+1094 DAETG

-1112 AADVNSAEIPQD
+1112 AADANSAEIPQN
-1124 DRYLNALQDIV
+1124 DRYLEGLQDIV

-1158 DADTGALTYA
+1158 DTDSGALTYA

-1173 YSEGHI
+1173 YSAGHI
-1179 AANALALRELVISE
+1179 PANALALRELVMSE

-1255 LNVLTAAANAP
+1255 LNVLTAAAHAP
-1266 YSHTADMPFTTSVTL
+1266 YSQTAEMPFATSVTL
-1281 SDRELDAADDYNG
+1281 SDQELDAADDYKG
-1294 ATIAIS
+1294 ATITIS
-1300 RNGDASENDH
+1300 RNGDASANDH
-1310 FAFQSGDGLTLSG
+1310 FAFQNGSGLTLSG
-1323 SDIQYQGATIATF
+1323 SEIQYQGATIATF
-1336 SVSEGTAKIVFTDSV
+1336 NVNDGAATIVFTEST
-1351 TKTVANQV
+1351 TKAIANQV

-1366 HDGDATGASIP
+1366 NEGDTAGSSIP
-1377 LNITFS
+1377 LKVTFS
-1383 DGGKETSLL
+1383 DGSKDTSLL
-1392 LTLVPNKPP
+1392 LTLVENKAPI
-1401 VVDNNEYVPP
+1401 VDNDAYTPP
-1411 SATAG
+1411 SGTAG
-1416 QSYTAALPDD
+1416 QSYTAELPAN

-1431 ENSALTL
+1431 ENGALTL

-1447 TFDADTRTISG
+1447 TFDPETRTISG

-1463 GAGSFSITVVATD
+1463 GAGSFAITVVVSD
-1476 ASGEQAEQT
+1476 ESGAQAEQT
-1485 LTLKIDSDPAQ
+1485 LTLTIASDPAQ
-1496 MPALG
+1496 APTIG
-1501 GESSALD
+1501 GESSALQSID
-1508 NDSSLSEFYNETIQ
+1508 TLDGYDSNNYVDVLS
-1522 RDVMM
+1522 
-1527 GVKDT
+1527 GVKDSE
-1532 ALSADG
+1532 LSADG

-1545 APDSGSAVL
+1545 SPESGSAVL
-1554 SVFTRD
+1554 SVFVRNE
-1560 TEGKF
+1560 EGNF
-1565 TLSKVLPHYREVF
+1565 TLSKTFFNYRSVY
-1578 NEETLQNDRFIDN
+1578 NAETEQNDEVVDHAG
-1591 PSLAG
+1591 LAG
-1596 ASEVILSA
+1596 ASDVTLSS
-1604 DGAFLYVVGSEG
+1604 DGQYLYVVGSEG

-1621 FSVGSDGG
+1621 FRVGSDGE
-1629 LTQAGVLDQADLG
+1629 LTQAGILDQAELG
-1642 GRSLDVRSHLVSQGD
+1642 GHSLDVRSQIVSQGD
-1657 YLYVT
+1657 YLYLT
-1662 AAQADS
+1662 AAQSGS
-1668 DNDSRSVLVFKREA
+1668 DNDSRSVLVFKRGT
-1682 DGNLTSVSQTDNLIG
+1682 DGILTSVSQTDNLIG

-1708 YLFVSGSGGSAGVTA
+1708 YLFVSGLGDTVGVTG
-1723 FSIDTEGKLTQVSQ
+1723 FSIDAEGKLTQVSQ
-1737 ILATGED
+1737 IRAEGDDL
-1744 PYYINSLALSP
+1744 YYINSLALSP

-1765 DGIQSSLNTITV
+1765 DGIQYTLNTITV

-1788 VQFSDDGS
+1788 ELFADDGG
-1796 DSGEALATDLVVSA
+1796 DSGEALASNLVVSA

-1818 GKNISVFSRAED
+1818 GKNITIFSRAED
-1830 GSLTLKDTLS
+1830 GSLTLKQTVS
-1840 GGWDSPIGISFSDL
+1840 SGWDSSLGISFSSL
-1854 QKVELSADGK
+1854 QNIELSADGK

-1880 IAGASYTEGHDATVL
+1880 TAGATYTEGNDATVL

-1902 DPQLDALNNGAGDYN
+1902 DPQLDALNNGVGNYN
-1917 GASIT
+1917 GATIT
-1922 VGRQDGG
+1922 VGRQEGG
-1929 LLEDTFGFKAD
+1929 QPEDTFGLKTD

-1946 GNTIVKD
+1946 GDNILKD
-1953 GIAIATFTQVEGVL
+1953 GAVIATFTQVDGAL
-1967 TVTFTAAVTKADAQ
+1967 TVKFIAAVTQADAQ
-1981 NVLRQITYHNTSPD
+1981 NVLRQITYQNTSND
-1995 PEQAGSSP
+1995 PELAGSSP
-2003 TFTFSINDGEN
+2003 AFTFSINDGDN
-2014 NIANTDITVTLIGV
+2014 NTTSMDITVNLIGV
-2028 NDPAELTTTVL
+2028 NNPAELTTTVL

-2059 TIESGQTLWQ
+2059 TIESGQTIWQ

-2079 NETISVDGSTIVLEK
+2079 NETISVDGSTIVLEASK
-2094 SNGVPRTA
+2094 GAPHTA
-2102 SGLQYSVDVKDGKAT
+2102 GGLQYSVTVQDGKAT
-2117 VLLYVGRDASGTAE
+2117 VLLYVARDASGTAE

-2142 NAPSGERHVT
+2142 SESNGERHVT
-2152 LMIKENSYNGTA
+2152 LKIVENNYNGSA

-2169 EQAITLTLVPA
+2169 DQAITLTLVPA
-2180 AETNTAPIITVP
+2180 AEPNTAPVITVP
-2192 GTTPTYTERADP
+2192 GATPTYTERADP
-2204 IVLAPDATVSDAQ
+2204 IVLAPDATVFDSQ

-2241 TALDKLGFSAEKS
+2241 TALDKLGFSAN
-2254 AENGLTLSGNTLQ
+2254 NGLTLSGNTLQ
-2267 KDGVTIAQVS
+2267 KDGVTIGQVS

-2382 TADGLALYVSD
+2382 TTDGLALYVSD

-2410 TYVRTFAATEGV
+2410 TYVRTFAAAEGV
-2422 DGISQLQVS
+2422 TGISQLQVS
-2431 AEGNSVYALGNG
+2431 AEGNSVYALRADGN
-2443 NNAIIWF
+2443 A
-2450 SRDTEGNLTHKETLS
+2450 
-2465 EGETN
+2465 
-2470 RFEGSLWNSVDITL
+2470 
-2484 SEDGKT
+2484 
-2490 LYLINGYNIVWFS
+2490 IVWFS
-2503 RDVATGQLSYVG
+2503 RDANGELTHKATIASDYDIDNGNLNNIKGIALSDDGKNLYLINSYSDQLAYFSRDTATGALTYVEALG
-2515 NVPGD
+2515 GS
-2520 MWSEP
+2520 MWNEP
-2525 YLWQPS
+2525 YLWAPTS
-2531 EIVSRGNLI
+2531 ILSRGNLL
-2540 FVTTNASDG
+2540 FVTTAINDTSTV
-2549 SSLIVY
+2549 IVY
-2555 SRDDSGKPAL
+2555 QRDDSGKLTP
-2565 LGYVRQF
+2565 LGHVRDF
-2572 TDAQG
+2572 TDATG
-2577 NTLAL
+2577 NTVQL
-2582 SGLEHVTVSADGRSV
+2582 SGLEQITVSADGRSI
-2597 FVASAGQIDAFS
+2597 FVANAEHVDAFS
-2609 LDTATGTFTHLARV
+2609 LDTATGTFTHLARI
-2623 AAEGTVSDLALSADA
+2623 AAEGTVSDIALSADA
-2638 RVLYATKGDGSLTRY
+2638 RVLYVTQSDGALVRY
-2653 VLNDKTLIPLDTL
+2653 VLNDQTLTKLDTL
-2666 TSNGS
+2666 KNAGT
-2671 SFAHLLPVDG
+2671 SFAHLLPVDS
-2681 GLITLGNGVSVLDE
+2681 GLIALGNGVSVLDE
-2695 TSRLPVYRVDGPAVI
+2695 SSRLPVYRVDGLAVI
-2710 VAPSIVLSDAEL
+2710 VAPAIVLSDAEL

-2730 NYQGTSITLQRGETA
+2730 NYQGASITLQRGETA
-2745 STSDRFDFTAGNGF
+2745 SADDRFDFTAGNGF

-2775 FAQAD
+2775 FTQAD
-2780 GKLTVTFTAA
+2780 GKLTVTFTTA
-2790 ISRADATVLAR
+2790 ISRADATALAR

-2812 GNATSLTLV
+2812 GDSASLTLV

-2828 SAAQALGVTLSREV
+2828 SAAQVLGVTLSREV

-2856 TAQAGTNWSYTLPST
+2856 TAQVGANWSYTLPGT

-2881 TFTVDD
+2881 TLTVDG

-2894 RFDSATRTLSGT
+2894 RFDSATRTFSGT

-2913 NLTITARD
+2913 NLTITATD

-2929 NVALTVNAASTPID
+2929 NVALTVNAASTP
-2943 PGTPVDPGTPTEP
+2943 VDPGTPTEP
-2956 VNPDNSVIAAPVILV
+2956 VNPDNTAKAAPVILV
-2971 QQGASLPVDSGDRER
+2971 QQGVSLPVDSGERER
-2986 EQPLGTIVADLSR
+2986 EQPLGAIVADLSR
-2999 PEAQPL
+2999 PEAQTL
-3005 PTNIVTEPVRQRD
+3005 PNNIVTEPVRQRD
-3018 ADMARQSDAP
+3018 AGTTRQSDAP

-3049 RAEASIRDNA
+3049 RAEASMRDNTA
-3059 VLRPTDSNLFLSVR
+3059 LRPADSNLFLSVR
-3073 GQTTSLESAFSSVQ
+3073 GQTTALESAFSSVQ

-3144 SAVQVN
+3144 SAMQVN

-3178 GAEMTTDRGAMQLP
+3178 GAEMATDRGAMQLP
-3192 AHSVV
+3192 ADSVV
-3197 PTAADPAENRDA
+3197 HPVENRDA

-3231 DALLAALSELSSLRT
+3231 DALLAALSELSSLRA

>member
-13 TRAPRQAWV
+13 TRTPRQAWV

-30 AAAVVTAADVAAATV
+30 AAAVATAADVAVAV

-61 TVTITDSSDSFEPVD
+61 TVTITDSSDSFQPVD
-76 LFSNVSV
+76 LFRDVRV

-99 NRTGANQALIIDGK
+99 NRTGANQALVIDGK
-113 SITLESGSGTTRA
+113 SITLESGSGKTRA

-184 SLNDEGGGDTDTA
+184 SLSDEGGGDTDTA
-197 DLNIHATVTIDSKIN
+197 DLDIHATVTIDSKIN

-258 GVFTVGDHG
+258 GVFTVGEHG
-267 KLTSSQTLSGISAL
+267 KLTLSQTLSGISAL
-281 KDVKEVALSADNRSL
+281 KDAKEVVLSADNRSL

-310 DDNGQV
+310 DSNGQV

-334 QNGNITGLAV
+334 QNGNTTGLAV
-344 SSDGTQVYIATQW
+344 SSDGTQVYVATQW
-357 NGMVIFTRD
+357 NGMIIFTRD

-380 SGIERSGIVASSGDY
+380 SGIDRSGIVASSGDY

-417 LTSVATLETSGEG
+417 LTSVAKLETSGEG
-430 YGAVD
+430 YGAVE

-458 VYQLRDGTEGKT
+458 VYQLRGGTEGKT

-483 ALYLNTDGSQLY
+483 ALYLNADGSQLY

-570 DSNLDVLN
+570 DNNLDVLN

-584 NGATLTIGRETPSV
+584 NGATLTIGRETPSA

-603 LSAGNNLTLQDGKVL
+603 LSTGNNLTLQDGKVL
-618 QLGTEIGTFTQ
+618 QAGVEIGTFTQ

-638 TAEVT
+638 TADVT
-643 KETANAVLKQITY
+643 KETANAVLKHITY
-656 RNVSNQSATETVA
+656 RNVSNQSATETVVLA
-669 LTVTA
+669 VTA

-757 DLSKD
+757 DLSKN
-762 SAGTTASGYQYTYT
+762 SAGTTASGYQYSYT

-790 VQGISSMAMMTLVDG
+790 VQGISSMAVMKLVDG
-805 LSYSAGKESTSASG
+805 LSYSTGKESTSDSG

-844 TVSGSINL
+844 TISSSINL
-852 ALNDVPT
+852 ALNDAPA
-859 IEATYS
+859 IDAIYS

-873 AGTLSGYNE
+873 AGTLSGYSE

-977 FSRDTTTGQLSY
+977 FSRDITTGQLSY

-1025 VTPTDGLTNKNA
+1025 VTPVDGATTKNA

-1067 SGIVLSSDGTSAYI
+1067 SGIVLSSDGTSAYL
-1081 SNLGNHSITVLSR
+1081 SNLGNHSITVLAR
-1094 DAGSG
+1094 DAESGS
-1099 TLDYVTTINKSTI
+1099 LDYVTTINKSTI
-1112 AADVNSAEIPQD
+1112 AADVNSAEIPQN
-1124 DRYLNALQDIV
+1124 DRYLEGLQDIV

-1204 SKSLLVLSRDSDSG
+1204 SKSLLVFSRDNDSG

-1255 LNVLTAAANAP
+1255 LNVLSAAANAP
-1266 YSHTADMPFTTSVTL
+1266 YSQTADMPFATSVTL

-1300 RNGDASENDH
+1300 RNGDASANDH

-1336 SVSEGTAKIVFTDSV
+1336 SVSEGEAKIVFTDSV

-1366 HDGDATGASIP
+1366 NDGDAVGASIP
-1377 LNITFS
+1377 LNIVFS
-1383 DGGKETSLL
+1383 DGSKETSLL

-1401 VVDNNEYVPP
+1401 VVDNDEYTPP
-1411 SATAG
+1411 SGTAG
-1416 QSYTAALPDD
+1416 QSYSVTLPED

-1431 ENSALTL
+1431 ENGALTL

-1447 TFDADTRTISG
+1447 TFDSDTRTISG

-1485 LTLKIDSDPAQ
+1485 ITLTIASDPAQ

-1501 GESSALD
+1501 GESSSLQNDYALD
-1508 NDSSLSEFYNETIQ
+1508 GYDSNNYV
-1522 RDVMM
+1522 DVLT
-1527 GVKDT
+1527 GVKDSQ
-1532 ALSADG
+1532 LSADG

-1545 APDSGSAVL
+1545 SPDSGSAVL
-1554 SVFTRD
+1554 SVFVRNA
-1560 TEGKF
+1560 EGKF
-1565 TLSKVLPHYREVF
+1565 TLSQTFFNYRSVYN
-1578 NEETLQNDRFIDN
+1578 NETEQTDN
-1591 PSLAG
+1591 VVDNAGLAG
-1596 ASEVILSA
+1596 ASDVILSS
-1604 DGAFLYVVGSEG
+1604 DGQYLYVVGSEG

-1621 FSVGSDGG
+1621 FSVGSDGE
-1629 LTQAGVLDQADLG
+1629 LTQAGILDQTLLG
-1642 GRSLDVRSHLVSQGD
+1642 DHSLDVRSHIVSQGD
-1657 YLYVT
+1657 YLYIT
-1662 AAQADS
+1662 AAQSNS
-1668 DNDSRSVLVFKREA
+1668 DTDGRSVLVFKRGA
-1682 DGNLTSVSQTDNLIG
+1682 DGTLAVVSQADNLIG

-1708 YLFVSGSGGSAGVTA
+1708 YLFVAGAGDAVGVTA
-1723 FSIDTEGKLTQVSQ
+1723 FSIDVEGKLSQLSQ
-1737 ILATGED
+1737 IRAEGDNL
-1744 PYYINSLALSP
+1744 YYIRSLALSP
-1755 DGKTLYAINA
+1755 DGKTLYAINS
-1765 DGIQSSLNTITV
+1765 DGENHTLNTITV

-1782 LTLVST
+1782 LTLAET
-1788 VQFSDDGS
+1788 TAITDDGG

-1818 GKNISVFSRAED
+1818 GKNISVFSRADD

-1864 QLYLIGGDK
+1864 QLYLTGGDK

-1880 IAGASYTEGHDATVL
+1880 IAGASYTEGNDATVL

-1902 DPQLDALNNGAGDYN
+1902 DPQLDALNNGVGDYN

-1922 VGRQDGG
+1922 VGRENGG
-1929 LLEDTFGFKAD
+1929 LPEDTFGLKAE

-1946 GNTIVKD
+1946 GNTILKD
-1953 GIAIATFTQVEGVL
+1953 GVAIATFTQVDGAL
-1967 TVTFTAAVTKADAQ
+1967 TIKFIAVVTKAEAQ
-1981 NVLRQITYHNTSPD
+1981 NVLRQITYQNTSQD

-2003 TFTFSINDGEN
+2003 TFIFSINDGDN
-2014 NIANTDITVTLIGV
+2014 NTANMDITVNLVGV
-2028 NDPAELTTTVL
+2028 NDPAILNTTVL
-2039 NPQIPGNGEF
+2039 NPQVPGNGEF
-2049 VKLFKDTHVD
+2049 VKLFKDTQID

-2117 VLLYVGRDASGTAE
+2117 VLLYVGRGASGTAE

-2142 NAPSGERHVT
+2142 SAPSGERHVT
-2152 LMIKENSYNGTA
+2152 LMIKENDYNGTA

-2241 TALDKLGFSAEKS
+2241 TALDKLGFS

-2367 YTAISGLGTVTAAAR
+2367 YTAISGLGTLTAAAR
-2382 TADGLALYVSD
+2382 TTDGLSLYVSD

-2405 NSGEL
+2405 DSGEL
-2410 TYVRTFAATEGV
+2410 TYVRTFAAAEGV
-2422 DGISQLQVS
+2422 TGISQLQVS
-2431 AEGNSVYALGNG
+2431 ADGNSVYALRADG
-2443 NNAIIWF
+2443 NAIVWF
-2450 SRDTEGNLTHKETLS
+2450 SRNSEGNLEHKETIVDDYEIHNSNLYDIQGIALS
-2465 EGETN
+2465 
-2470 RFEGSLWNSVDITL
+2470 D
-2484 SEDGKT
+2484 DGKT
-2490 LYLINGYNIVWFS
+2490 LYLINNYNLLWFT
-2503 RDVATGQLSYVG
+2503 RDSATGKLAYAG
-2515 NVPGD
+2515 LIEGG

-2525 YLWQPS
+2525 YLWQSS
-2531 EIVSRGNLI
+2531 EIVSRGNLV
-2540 FVTTNASDG
+2540 FVTTNANDG

-2555 SRDDSGKPAL
+2555 TRGDSGEPTL

-2577 NTLAL
+2577 NSVTL
-2582 SGLEHVTVSADGRSV
+2582 SGLEQLTVSADGRSI

-2623 AAEGTVSDLALSADA
+2623 AAEGTVNHIALAADA
-2638 RVLYATKGDGSLTRY
+2638 RVLYVTQSDGALTRY
-2653 VLNDKTLIPLDTL
+2653 VLNGETLTKLDTL
-2666 TSNGS
+2666 KNEGTG
-2671 SFAHLLPVDG
+2671 FTHLLPVDG

-2695 TSRLPVYRVDGPAVI
+2695 ASRLPVYRVDGPAVI

-2722 DALNGGAG
+2722 DALNGGVG
-2730 NYQGTSITLQRGETA
+2730 NYQGASITLQRGETA

-2768 DGQAVAT
+2768 DGQAVAIFT
-2775 FAQAD
+2775 QAD

-2790 ISRADATVLAR
+2790 LSRADATVLAR

-2812 GNATSLTLV
+2812 GSATSLTLV
-2821 LNDGAAD
+2821 FNDGAAD
-2828 SAAQALGVTLSREV
+2828 SAVQALDVTLSREV

-2856 TAQAGTNWSYTLPST
+2856 TAQAGTRWSYTLPSG
-2871 LFTDPENNAL
+2871 LFSDAENDAL
-2881 TFTVDD
+2881 TLSIAGLPTGLTFD
-2887 AQLPEGV
+2887 A
-2894 RFDSATRTLSGT
+2894 ATRTIGGDPAVAGT
-2906 PSAAGVF
+2906 F

-2921 SAGNATAL
+2921 SAGNTTAL
-2929 NVALTVNAASTPID
+2929 NVVLTINAAS
-2943 PGTPVDPGTPTEP
+2943 TPVDPGTPTEP
-2956 VNPDNSVIAAPVILV
+2956 VNPDNSATVAPVILV
-2971 QQGASLPVDSGDRER
+2971 QQGAGLLVDSSDRER
-2986 EQPLGTIVADLSR
+2986 EQPLGAIVADLSR

-3005 PTNIVTEPVRQRD
+3005 PSNIVTEPVRQRD
-3018 ADMARQSDAP
+3018 ADTSRQSDAP
-3028 WVLDPVMSSLMP
+3028 WVLDPVMSLLMP

-3059 VLRPTDSNLFLSVR
+3059 ALRSADSNLFLSVR
-3073 GQTTSLESAFSSVQ
+3073 GQTTALESAFSSVQ
-3087 GALQPD
+3087 GTLQPD

-3133 ARNGVVRITDA
+3133 ARSGVVRITDA
-3144 SAVQVN
+3144 NAVQVN

-3178 GAEMTTDRGAMQLP
+3178 GAERETDRGAMQLP

-3197 PTAADPAENRDA
+3197 PIAADPAENRDA

-3231 DALLAALSELSSLRT
+3231 DALLAALSELSSLRA

>member
-13 TRAPRQAWV
+13 TRTPRQAWV

-30 AAAVVTAADVAAATV
+30 AAAVATAADVAVAV

-61 TVTITDSSDSFEPVD
+61 TVTITDSSDSFQPVD
-76 LFSNVSV
+76 LFRDVRV

-99 NRTGANQALIIDGK
+99 NRTGANQALVIDGK

-126 EGDGFSY
+126 EGDSFSY

-146 NIDGFTNNLADTR
+146 NIDSFTNNLADTR

-184 SLNDEGGGDTDTA
+184 SLSDEGGGDTDTA
-197 DLNIHATVTIDSKIN
+197 DLDIHATVTIDSKIN

-258 GVFTVGDHG
+258 GVFTVGEHG
-267 KLTSSQTLSGISAL
+267 KLTLSQTLSGISAL
-281 KDVKEVALSADNRSL
+281 KDAKEVVLSADNRSL

-310 DDNGQV
+310 DSNGQV

-334 QNGNITGLAV
+334 QNGNTTGLAV
-344 SSDGTQVYIATQW
+344 SSDGTQVYVATQW
-357 NGMVIFTRD
+357 NGMIIFTRD

-380 SGIERSGIVASSGDY
+380 SGIDRSGIVASSGDY

-417 LTSVATLETSGEG
+417 LTSVAKLETSREG
-430 YGAVD
+430 YGAVE

-458 VYQLRDGTEGKT
+458 VYQLRGGTEGKT

-483 ALYLNTDGSQLY
+483 ALYLNADGSQLY

-526 TRGMVLSPDGQS
+526 THGMVLSPDGQS

-570 DSNLDVLN
+570 DNNLDVLN

-584 NGATLTIGRETPSV
+584 NGATLTIGRETPSA

-603 LSAGNNLTLQDGKVL
+603 LSTGNNLTLQDGKVL
-618 QLGTEIGTFTQ
+618 QAGVEIGTFTQ

-638 TAEVT
+638 TADVT
-643 KETANAVLKQITY
+643 KETANAVLKHITY
-656 RNVSNQSATETVA
+656 RNVSNQSATETVVLA
-669 LTVTA
+669 VTA

-757 DLSKD
+757 DLSKN
-762 SAGTTASGYQYTYT
+762 SGGTTASGYQYSYT

-790 VQGISSMAMMTLVDG
+790 VQGISSMAVMKLVDG
-805 LSYSAGKESTSASG
+805 LSYSTGKESTSDSG

-844 TVSGSINL
+844 TISSSINL
-852 ALNDVPT
+852 ALNDAPA
-859 IEATYS
+859 IDAIYS

-873 AGTLSGYNE
+873 AGTLSGYSE

-977 FSRDTTTGQLSY
+977 FSRDITTGQLSY

-1010 IVLSDDGTSLYAING
+1010 IVLSDNGTSLYAING
-1025 VTPTDGLTNKNA
+1025 VTPVDGATTKNA

-1067 SGIVLSSDGTSAYI
+1067 SGIVLSSDGTSAYL
-1081 SNLGNHSITVLSR
+1081 SNLGNHSITVLAR
-1094 DAGSG
+1094 DAESGS
-1099 TLDYVTTINKSTI
+1099 LDYVTTINKSTI
-1112 AADVNSAEIPQD
+1112 AADVNSAEIPQN
-1124 DRYLNALQDIV
+1124 DRYLEGLQDIV

-1204 SKSLLVLSRDSDSG
+1204 SKSLLVFSRDNDSG

-1255 LNVLTAAANAP
+1255 LNVLSAAANAP
-1266 YSHTADMPFTTSVTL
+1266 YSQTADMPFATSVTL

-1300 RNGDASENDH
+1300 RNGDASANDH

-1336 SVSEGTAKIVFTDSV
+1336 SVSEGEAKIVFTDSV

-1366 HDGDATGASIP
+1366 NDGDAAGASIP
-1377 LNITFS
+1377 LNIVFS
-1383 DGGKETSLL
+1383 DGSKDTSLL
-1392 LTLVPNKPP
+1392 FTLVPNKPP
-1401 VVDNNEYVPP
+1401 VVDNDEYTPP
-1411 SATAG
+1411 SGTAG
-1416 QSYTAALPDD
+1416 QSYSVTLPED

-1431 ENSALTL
+1431 ENGALTL

-1447 TFDADTRTISG
+1447 TFDSDTRTISG

-1485 LTLKIDSDPAQ
+1485 ITLTIASDPAQ

-1501 GESSALD
+1501 GESSSLQNDYALD
-1508 NDSSLSEFYNETIQ
+1508 GYDSNNYV
-1522 RDVMM
+1522 DVLT
-1527 GVKDT
+1527 GVKDSQ
-1532 ALSADG
+1532 LSADG

-1545 APDSGSAVL
+1545 SPDSGSAVL
-1554 SVFTRD
+1554 SVFVRNA
-1560 TEGKF
+1560 EGKF
-1565 TLSKVLPHYREVF
+1565 TLSQTFFNYRSVYN
-1578 NEETLQNDRFIDN
+1578 NETEQTDN
-1591 PSLAG
+1591 VVDNAGLAG
-1596 ASEVILSA
+1596 ASDVILSS
-1604 DGAFLYVVGSEG
+1604 DGQYLYVVGSEG

-1621 FSVGSDGG
+1621 FSVGSDGE
-1629 LTQAGVLDQADLG
+1629 LTQAGILDQTLLG
-1642 GRSLDVRSHLVSQGD
+1642 DHSLDVRSHIVSQGD
-1657 YLYVT
+1657 YLYIT
-1662 AAQADS
+1662 AAQSNS
-1668 DNDSRSVLVFKREA
+1668 DTDGRSVLVFKRGA
-1682 DGNLTSVSQTDNLIG
+1682 DGTLAVVSQADNLIG

-1708 YLFVSGSGGSAGVTA
+1708 YLFVAGAGDAVGVTA
-1723 FSIDTEGKLTQVSQ
+1723 FSIDVEGKLSQLSQ
-1737 ILATGED
+1737 IRAEGDNL
-1744 PYYINSLALSP
+1744 YYIRSLALSP
-1755 DGKTLYAINA
+1755 DGKTLYAINS
-1765 DGIQSSLNTITV
+1765 DGENHTLNTITV

-1782 LTLVST
+1782 LTLAET
-1788 VQFSDDGS
+1788 TAITDDGG

-1818 GKNISVFSRAED
+1818 GKNISVFSRADD

-1864 QLYLIGGDK
+1864 QLYLTGGDK

-1880 IAGASYTEGHDATVL
+1880 IAGASYTEGNDATVL

-1902 DPQLDALNNGAGDYN
+1902 DPQLDALNNGVGDYN

-1922 VGRQDGG
+1922 VGRENGG
-1929 LLEDTFGFKAD
+1929 LPEDTFGLKAE

-1946 GNTIVKD
+1946 GNTILKD
-1953 GIAIATFTQVEGVL
+1953 GVAIATFTQVDGAL
-1967 TVTFTAAVTKADAQ
+1967 TIKFIAVVTKAEAQ
-1981 NVLRQITYHNTSPD
+1981 NVLRQITYQNTSQD

-2003 TFTFSINDGEN
+2003 TFIFSINDGDN
-2014 NIANTDITVTLIGV
+2014 NTANMDITVNLVGV
-2028 NDPAELTTTVL
+2028 NDPAILNTTVL
-2039 NPQIPGNGEF
+2039 NPQVPGNGEF
-2049 VKLFKDTHVD
+2049 VKLFKDTQID

-2117 VLLYVGRDASGTAE
+2117 VLLYVGRGASGTAE

-2142 NAPSGERHVT
+2142 SAPSGERHVT
-2152 LMIKENSYNGTA
+2152 LMIKENDYNGTA

-2241 TALDKLGFSAEKS
+2241 TALDKLGFS

-2367 YTAISGLGTVTAAAR
+2367 YTAISGLGTLTAAAR
-2382 TADGLALYVSD
+2382 TTDGLSLYVSD

-2405 NSGEL
+2405 DSGEL
-2410 TYVRTFAATEGV
+2410 TYVRTFAAAEGV
-2422 DGISQLQVS
+2422 TGISQLQVS
-2431 AEGNSVYALGNG
+2431 ADGNSVYALRADG
-2443 NNAIIWF
+2443 NAIVWF
-2450 SRDTEGNLTHKETLS
+2450 SRNSEGNLEHKETIVDDYEIHNSNLYDIQGIALS
-2465 EGETN
+2465 
-2470 RFEGSLWNSVDITL
+2470 D
-2484 SEDGKT
+2484 DGKT
-2490 LYLINGYNIVWFS
+2490 LYLINNYNLLWFT
-2503 RDVATGQLSYVG
+2503 RDSATGKLAYAG
-2515 NVPGD
+2515 LIEGG

-2525 YLWQPS
+2525 YLWQSS
-2531 EIVSRGNLI
+2531 EIVSRGNLV
-2540 FVTTNASDG
+2540 FVTTNANDG

-2555 SRDDSGKPAL
+2555 TRGDSGEPTL

-2577 NTLAL
+2577 NSVTL
-2582 SGLEHVTVSADGRSV
+2582 SGLEQLTVSADGRSI

-2623 AAEGTVSDLALSADA
+2623 AAEGTVNHIALAADA
-2638 RVLYATKGDGSLTRY
+2638 RVLYVTQSDGALTRY
-2653 VLNDKTLIPLDTL
+2653 VLNGETLTKLDTL
-2666 TSNGS
+2666 KNEGTG
-2671 SFAHLLPVDG
+2671 FTHLLPVDG

-2695 TSRLPVYRVDGPAVI
+2695 ASRLPVYRVDGPAVI

-2722 DALNGGAG
+2722 DALNGGVG
-2730 NYQGTSITLQRGETA
+2730 NYQGASITLQRGETA

-2768 DGQAVAT
+2768 DGQAVAIFT
-2775 FAQAD
+2775 QAD

-2790 ISRADATVLAR
+2790 LSRADATVLAR

-2812 GNATSLTLV
+2812 GSATSLTLV
-2821 LNDGAAD
+2821 FNDGAAD
-2828 SAAQALGVTLSREV
+2828 SAVQALDVTLSREV

-2856 TAQAGTNWSYTLPST
+2856 TAQAGSRWSYTLPSG
-2871 LFTDPENNAL
+2871 LFSDAENDAL
-2881 TFTVDD
+2881 TLSIAGLPTGLTFD
-2887 AQLPEGV
+2887 A
-2894 RFDSATRTLSGT
+2894 ATRTIGGDPAVAGT
-2906 PSAAGVF
+2906 F

-2921 SAGNATAL
+2921 SAGNTTAL
-2929 NVALTVNAASTPID
+2929 NVVLTINAAS
-2943 PGTPVDPGTPTEP
+2943 TPVDPGTPTEP
-2956 VNPDNSVIAAPVILV
+2956 VNPDNTVATAPVILV
-2971 QQGASLPVDSGDRER
+2971 QQGVSLPVDSGDRER
-2986 EQPLGTIVADLSR
+2986 EQPLGAIVADLSR
-2999 PEAQPL
+2999 PEAQPR
-3005 PTNIVTEPVRQRD
+3005 PSNIVTEPVRQRD
-3018 ADMARQSDAP
+3018 ADTSRQSDAP

-3059 VLRPTDSNLFLSVR
+3059 ALRSADSNLFLSVR
-3073 GQTTSLESAFSSVQ
+3073 GQTTALESAFSSVQ
-3087 GALQPD
+3087 GTLQPD

-3133 ARNGVVRITDA
+3133 ARSGVVRITDA
-3144 SAVQVN
+3144 NAVQVN

-3178 GAEMTTDRGAMQLP
+3178 GAERETDRGAMQLP

-3197 PTAADPAENRDA
+3197 PIAADPAENRDA

-3231 DALLAALSELSSLRT
+3231 DALLAALSELSSLRA

>member
-30 AAAVVTAADVAAATV
+30 AAAVVTAVDVAAHV

-61 TVTITDSSDSFEPVD
+61 TVTITDSSDSFQPVD

-99 NRTGANQALIIDGK
+99 NRTGANQALVIDGK

-223 ELTELIIVPG
+223 ELAELIIVPG

-344 SSDGTQVYIATQW
+344 SSDGTQVYVATQW

-372 TLLQRVSD
+372 TFLQRVSD
-380 SGIERSGIVASSGDY
+380 SGIDRSGIVASSGDY

-405 TLSVFQRSESGT
+405 TLSVFQRSENGT

-458 VYQLRDGTEGKT
+458 VYQLRDGAEGKT
-470 LVHTDTKTLEGVN
+470 LVHTDTKTLEGLN
-483 ALYLNTDGSQLY
+483 ALYLNADGSQLY

-584 NGATLTIGRETPSV
+584 KGATLTIGRETPSV

-618 QLGTEIGTFTQ
+618 QLGTEIGTFMQ

-656 RNVSNQSATETVA
+656 RNVSNQSVTETVA
-669 LTVTA
+669 LTVIA

-757 DLSKD
+757 DLSKN

-790 VQGISSMAMMTLVDG
+790 IQGISSMAMMTLLDG
-805 LSYSAGKESTSASG
+805 LSYSTGKESTSDSG

-844 TVSGSINL
+844 AISSSINL
-852 ALNDVPT
+852 ALNDAPAVDA
-859 IEATYS
+859 IYS

-908 KTYLRVYARDAETG
+908 KNYLRVYARDAETG

-953 LAQSKD
+953 LTQSKD

-1025 VTPTDGLTNKNA
+1025 VTPVDGATTKNA
-1037 VVFFSRDTTSGALTF
+1037 IVFFSRDTTSGALTF

-1094 DAGSG
+1094 DAESGS
-1099 TLDYVTTINKSTI
+1099 LDYVTTINKSTI
-1112 AADVNSAEIPQD
+1112 AADVNSAEIPQN
-1124 DRYLNALQDIV
+1124 DRYLEGLQDIV

-1204 SKSLLVLSRDSDSG
+1204 SKSLLVFSRDSDSG
-1218 ALTYRNSVELSVN
+1218 ALTYRNSVDLSVN

-1266 YSHTADMPFTTSVTL
+1266 YSQTADMPFATSVTL

-1300 RNGDASENDH
+1300 RNGDASANDH
-1310 FAFQSGDGLTLSG
+1310 FAFQSGGDLTLSG

-1366 HDGDATGASIP
+1366 NDGDAAGASIP
-1377 LNITFS
+1377 LNIVFS

-1392 LTLVPNKPP
+1392 LTLVENKAPI
-1401 VVDNNEYVPP
+1401 VDNEEYVPP
-1411 SATAG
+1411 SGMAG
-1416 QSYTAALPDD
+1416 QHYEQTLPDD

-1431 ENSALTL
+1431 ENGALTL

-1447 TFDADTRTISG
+1447 TFDSDTRTISG

-1463 GAGSFSITVVATD
+1463 GAGSFSITIVATD

-1485 LTLKIDSDPAQ
+1485 ITLTIASDPAQ

-1501 GESSALD
+1501 GESSSLQNDYALD
-1508 NDSSLSEFYNETIQ
+1508 GYDSNNYV
-1522 RDVMM
+1522 DVLT
-1527 GVKDT
+1527 GVKDSQ
-1532 ALSADG
+1532 LSADG

-1545 APDSGSAVL
+1545 SPDSGSAVL
-1554 SVFTRD
+1554 SVFVRNA
-1560 TEGKF
+1560 EGKF
-1565 TLSKVLPHYREVF
+1565 TLSQTFFNYRSVYNNETEQTDNVL
-1578 NEETLQNDRFIDN
+1578 DN
-1591 PSLAG
+1591 AGLAG
-1596 ASEVILSA
+1596 ASDVILSS
-1604 DGAFLYVVGSEG
+1604 DGQYLYVVGSEG

-1621 FSVGSDGG
+1621 FRVGSDGE
-1629 LTQAGVLDQADLG
+1629 LTQAGILDQAALG
-1642 GRSLDVRSHLVSQGD
+1642 GRSLDVRSHIVSQGD
-1657 YLYVT
+1657 YLYIT
-1662 AAQADS
+1662 AAQSNS
-1668 DNDSRSVLVFKREA
+1668 DTDGRSVLVFKRGT
-1682 DGNLTSVSQTDNLIG
+1682 DGMLSDVSQTDNLIG
-1697 ASRLVLDPTGR
+1697 ANRLVLDPTGR
-1708 YLFVSGSGGSAGVTA
+1708 YLFVAGAGDAVGVTA
-1723 FSIDTEGKLTQVSQ
+1723 FSIDVEGKLSQLSQ
-1737 ILATGED
+1737 IRAEGDNL
-1744 PYYINSLALSP
+1744 YYIRSLALSP
-1755 DGKTLYAINA
+1755 DGKTLYAINS
-1765 DGIQSSLNTITV
+1765 DGENHTLNTITV

-1782 LTLVST
+1782 LTLAET
-1788 VQFSDDGS
+1788 TAITDDGG

-1864 QLYLIGGDK
+1864 QLYLTGGDE

-1880 IAGASYTEGHDATVL
+1880 IAGASYTEGNDATVL

-1902 DPQLDALNNGAGDYN
+1902 DPQLDALNNGVGDYN

-1922 VGRQDGG
+1922 VGRENGG
-1929 LLEDTFGFKAD
+1929 LPEDTFGLKAE

-1946 GNTIVKD
+1946 GNTILKGGV
-1953 GIAIATFTQVEGVL
+1953 AIATFTQVDGAL
-1967 TVTFTAAVTKADAQ
+1967 TIKFIAAVTKAEAQ
-1981 NVLRQITYHNTSPD
+1981 NVLRQITYQNTSQD

-2003 TFTFSINDGEN
+2003 TFIFSINDGDN
-2014 NIANTDITVTLIGV
+2014 NTANMDITVNLVGV
-2028 NDPAELTTTVL
+2028 NDPAILNTTVL
-2039 NPQIPGNGEF
+2039 NPQVPGNGEF
-2049 VKLFKDTHVD
+2049 VKLFKDTQID

-2142 NAPSGERHVT
+2142 SAPSGERHVT

-2241 TALDKLGFSAEKS
+2241 TALDKLGFS

-2367 YTAISGLGTVTAAAR
+2367 YTAISGLGTLTAAAR
-2382 TADGLALYVSD
+2382 TTDGLSLYVSD

-2410 TYVRTFAATEGV
+2410 TYVRTFAEAEGV
-2422 DGISQLQVS
+2422 TGISQLQVS
-2431 AEGNSVYALGNG
+2431 ADGNSVYALRADG
-2443 NNAIIWF
+2443 NAIVWF
-2450 SRDTEGNLTHKETLS
+2450 SRNSEGNLEHKETIVDDYEIHNSNLYDIQGIALS
-2465 EGETN
+2465 
-2470 RFEGSLWNSVDITL
+2470 D
-2484 SEDGKT
+2484 DGKT
-2490 LYLINGYNIVWFS
+2490 LYVINNYNLLWFT
-2503 RDVATGQLSYVG
+2503 RDTATGKLDYVG
-2515 NVPGD
+2515 LVEGG

-2525 YLWQPS
+2525 YLWQSS
-2531 EIVSRGNLI
+2531 EVVSRGNLL
-2540 FVTTNASDG
+2540 FVTTNTSSG

-2555 SRDDSGKPAL
+2555 TRGDDGKPTL
-2565 LGYVRQF
+2565 LGNIRSF
-2572 TDAQG
+2572 TDAAD
-2577 NTLAL
+2577 NTVEL
-2582 SGLEHVTVSADGRSV
+2582 SGLEQLTVSADGRSI

-2623 AAEGTVSDLALSADA
+2623 AAEGTVNHIALAADA
-2638 RVLYATKGDGSLTRY
+2638 RVLYVTQSYGALTRY
-2653 VLNDKTLIPLDTL
+2653 VLNGETLTKLDTL
-2666 TSNGS
+2666 KNEGTG
-2671 SFAHLLPVDG
+2671 FTHLLPIDG

-2695 TSRLPVYRVDGPAVI
+2695 ASRLPVYRVDGPAVI

-2730 NYQGTSITLQRGETA
+2730 NYQGASITLQRGETA

-2790 ISRADATVLAR
+2790 LSRSDATVLAR

-2812 GNATSLTLV
+2812 GSATSLTLV

-2828 SAAQALGVTLSREV
+2828 SAAQALDVTLSREV

-2856 TAQAGTNWSYTLPST
+2856 TAQAGTRWSYTLPGG
-2871 LFTDPENNAL
+2871 LFSDTENDAL
-2881 TFTVDD
+2881 TLSISG
-2887 AQLPEGV
+2887 LPDGLTLNE
-2894 RFDSATRTLSGT
+2894 ATRTIEGNPTASGT
-2906 PSAAGVF
+2906 F
-2913 NLTITARD
+2913 NLTITATD

-2929 NVALTVNAASTPID
+2929 NVVLTINAAS
-2943 PGTPVDPGTPTEP
+2943 TPVDPGTPTEP
-2956 VNPDNSVIAAPVILV
+2956 VNPDNTVTAAPVILV
-2971 QQGASLPVDSGDRER
+2971 QQGANLSVDSSDRER
-2986 EQPLGTIVADLSR
+2986 EQPLGAIVADLSR
-2999 PEAQPL
+2999 PEAQSL

-3018 ADMARQSDAP
+3018 ADTSRQSDAP

-3049 RAEASIRDNA
+3049 RAEASIRDNV
-3059 VLRPTDSNLFLSVR
+3059 VLRSADSNLFLSVR

-3133 ARNGVVRITDA
+3133 ARSGVVRITDA

-3209 ERLAPAG
+3209 ERLVPAG

-3231 DALLAALSELSSLRT
+3231 DALLAALSELSSLRA

>member
-13 TRAPRQAWV
+13 TRTPRQAWV

-30 AAAVVTAADVAAATV
+30 AAAVATVADVAAQV
-45 AATDTAP
+45 VVATDTAP
-52 GVDATPVKA
+52 GVDATPTKA
-61 TVTITDSSDSFEPVD
+61 TVTITDTSDSFPAVD

-83 SADNGG
+83 SADKDG

-99 NRTGANQALIIDGK
+99 NRTGANQALVID
-113 SITLESGSGTTRA
+113 STEITLESGNGAKTTIGA
-126 EGDGFSY
+126 GQYSY
-133 RVAVSGETTTVTV
+133 TVAVSGATTTVTV
-146 NIDGFTNNLADTR
+146 SIASSEAFEPTDVAKLIDG
-159 AMIDSIAYQPL
+159 IAYKPL
-170 DKTVAGGDVVVTLK
+170 DNTVAGGDVVVTLK
-184 SLNDEGGGDTDTA
+184 SLSDEGGDDTDTA

-223 ELTELIIVPG
+223 ELAELIIVPG

-240 RYSSNGNY
+240 RYSSTGDY

-258 GVFTVGDHG
+258 GVFTVGEHG
-267 KLTSSQTLSGISAL
+267 KLTLSQTLSGISAL
-281 KDVKEVALSADNRSL
+281 KDVKEVVLSADNRSL
-296 YAITGNSNI
+296 YAITGSSDI

-310 DDNGQV
+310 DENGQV

-322 DEQPVYTQTIAS
+322 DEQPVYTQAISS

-344 SSDGTQVYIATQW
+344 SGDGTQVYIATQW
-357 NGMVIFTRD
+357 NGMVTFTRD
-366 TTTGGL
+366 ATTGGL
-372 TLLQRVSD
+372 TLLQRVGD
-380 SGIERSGIVASSGDY
+380 SGIERSGIVASSGNY
-395 VVTVGMGAKH
+395 VVTIGMGAKH
-405 TLSVFQRSESGT
+405 TLSVFQRGENGT

-442 DQQFIYVADP
+442 DQQFIYIADP

-458 VYQLRDGTEGKT
+458 VYQLRDGTDGKT

-483 ALYLNTDGSQLY
+483 ALYFNANGSQLY

-500 GELQIYSVSTSTGAL
+500 GELQIYSVNASTGAL
-515 KESGQIQNIGD
+515 TESGQIKNIGD

-544 AIQRFSALRTY
+544 SIQRFSALRTY
-555 LYGSELPFADHIALS
+555 LYGSDLPFADHIALS

-584 NGATLTIGRETPSV
+584 NGAVVTIGREAPSA
-598 DDRFG
+598 DDQFG
-603 LSAGNNLTLQDGKVL
+603 FSAGNNLTLQDGKVL
-618 QLGTEIGTFTQ
+618 QSGTEIGTFTQ

-638 TAEVT
+638 TADVT
-643 KETANAVLKQITY
+643 KETANNVLKQITY
-656 RNVSNQSATETVA
+656 RNVGSQSAAETVVLA
-669 LTVTA
+669 VTA

-703 SNLTLDTRGSS
+703 SNLTLDTRGAS
-714 VTLFKDTAINTGEA
+714 VTLFNNTAINTGEA

-741 LNNPN
+741 LNSPH

-757 DLSKD
+757 DLSTD
-762 SAGTTASGYQYTYT
+762 SSGTTKSGYQYSYT

-790 VQGISSMAMMTLVDG
+790 VQGISSMAMMALVDG
-805 LSYSAGKESTSASG
+805 LGYSAGKESTSASG

-844 TVSGSINL
+844 TVSGSVNL
-852 ALNDVPT
+852 AFNELPT

-964 VAGGSGSAYSLVQ
+964 VAGGSGSTYSLVQ

-989 VGIVATQGVDGVS
+989 VGIVATQDVNGVS
-1002 GLDAAVSE
+1002 GLDAVISE
-1010 IVLSDDGTSLYAING
+1010 IVLSDDGTSLYTING
-1025 VTPTDGLTNKNA
+1025 VTPIDSATTKNA

-1094 DAGSG
+1094 DAETG

-1112 AADVNSAEIPQD
+1112 AADANSAEIPQD
-1124 DRYLNALQDIV
+1124 DRYLSGLQDIV

-1158 DADTGALTYA
+1158 DTDSGELTYA
-1168 GTLNL
+1168 GTLDL
-1173 YSEGHI
+1173 YNAGHI
-1179 AANALALRELVISE
+1179 PANALSLREMVISE

-1204 SKSLLVLSRDSDSG
+1204 SKSLLVFGRDSDSG
-1218 ALTYRNSVELSVN
+1218 ALTYRNSVELSIS

-1241 GKNIYAGVSTFFAG
+1241 GKNIYAGVSSFFAG
-1255 LNVLTAAANAP
+1255 LNVLTAAAYAP
-1266 YSHTADMPFTTSVTL
+1266 YSQTAEMPFATSVTL
-1281 SDRELDAADDYNG
+1281 SDQELDAADDYKG
-1294 ATIAIS
+1294 ATITIS
-1300 RNGDASENDH
+1300 RNGDASANDH
-1310 FAFQSGDGLTLSG
+1310 FAFQNGSGLTLSG
-1323 SDIQYQGATIATF
+1323 SEIQYQGATIATF
-1336 SVSEGTAKIVFTDSV
+1336 NVNDGAVMIVFTESA
-1351 TKTVANQV
+1351 TKAVVNQV

-1366 HDGDATGASIP
+1366 NEGDTAGAAISLKIG
-1377 LNITFS
+1377 FS
-1383 DGGKETSLL
+1383 DGGKDTSLL
-1392 LTLVPNKPP
+1392 LMMVPSKAP
-1401 VVDNNEYVPP
+1401 VVDNDEYTPP
-1411 SATAG
+1411 SGTAG
-1416 QSYTAALPDD
+1416 QHYEQTLPSD
-1426 LFRDP
+1426 LFLNP
-1431 ENSALTL
+1431 KNGALTW
-1438 QVNGLPAGL
+1438 QVSGLPAGL
-1447 TFDADTRTISG
+1447 TFDPETRTISG

-1463 GAGSFSITVVATD
+1463 GAGSFVIIVVVSD
-1476 ASGEQAEQT
+1476 ESGAQAEQT
-1485 LTLKIDSDPAQ
+1485 LTLSIASDPAQ
-1496 MPALG
+1496 VPTIG
-1501 GESSALD
+1501 GESSALQSIGTLD
-1508 NDSSLSEFYNETIQ
+1508 GYDANNYVDVLS
-1522 RDVMM
+1522 
-1527 GVKDT
+1527 GVKDSE
-1532 ALSADG
+1532 LSADG

-1545 APDSGSAVL
+1545 SPNSGSAVL
-1554 SVFTRD
+1554 SVFVRNE
-1560 TEGKF
+1560 EGNF
-1565 TLSKVLPHYREVF
+1565 TLSKTFFNYRSVY
-1578 NEETLQNDRFIDN
+1578 NAETEQNDEVVDHAG
-1591 PSLAG
+1591 LAG
-1596 ASEVILSA
+1596 ASDVTLSS
-1604 DGAFLYVVGSEG
+1604 DGQYLYVVGSEG
-1616 NAVTI
+1616 NAVTL
-1621 FSVGSDGG
+1621 FRVGSDGE
-1629 LTQAGVLDQADLG
+1629 LTQAGVLDQEALG
-1642 GRSLDVRSHLVSQGD
+1642 GHSLDVRSQIVAQGD
-1657 YLYVT
+1657 YLYLT
-1662 AAQADS
+1662 AAQSGS
-1668 DNDSRSVLVFKREA
+1668 DNDSRSVLVFQRGT
-1682 DGNLTSVSQTDNLIG
+1682 DGTLTSVSQIDNLIG

-1708 YLFVSGSGGSAGVTA
+1708 YLFVSGSGSTVGVTA
-1723 FSIDTEGKLTQVSQ
+1723 FSIDAQGALAQVGQ
-1737 ILATGED
+1737 ISGTSE
-1744 PYYINSLALSP
+1744 YYINGLALSP
-1755 DGKTLYAINA
+1755 DGKTLYAIHA
-1765 DGIQSSLNTITV
+1765 DVGNYTLNTITV
-1777 GADGA
+1777 GANGA
-1782 LTLVST
+1782 LTLAST
-1788 VQFSDDGS
+1788 EPFADDGG
-1796 DSGEALATDLVVSA
+1796 DSGEALASNLVVSA

-1818 GKNISVFSRAED
+1818 GKNITIFSRAED
-1830 GSLTLKDTLS
+1830 GSLTLKQTVS
-1840 GGWDSPIGISFSDL
+1840 SGWDSSLGISFSSL
-1854 QKVELSADGK
+1854 QNIELSADGK

-1880 IAGASYTEGHDATVL
+1880 TAGATYTEGNDATVL

-1902 DPQLDALNNGAGDYN
+1902 DPQLDALNNGVGNYN
-1917 GASIT
+1917 GATIT
-1922 VGRQDGG
+1922 VGRQEGG
-1929 LLEDTFGFKAD
+1929 QPEDTFGLKAD

-1946 GNTIVKD
+1946 GDNILKD
-1953 GIAIATFTQVEGVL
+1953 GAVIATFTQVDGAL
-1967 TVTFTAAVTKADAQ
+1967 TVKFIAAVTQADAQ
-1981 NVLRQITYHNTSPD
+1981 NVLRQITYQNTSSD

-2003 TFTFSINDGEN
+2003 AFTFSMNDGDN
-2014 NIANTDITVTLIGV
+2014 NTTSMDITVNLIGV
-2028 NDPAELTTTVL
+2028 NNPAELTTTVL

-2059 TIESGQTLWQ
+2059 TIERGQTIWQ

-2079 NETISVDGSTIVLEK
+2079 NETISVDGSTIVLEP
-2094 SNGVPRTA
+2094 SRGTPHTA
-2102 SGLQYSVDVKDGKAT
+2102 GGLQYSVTVQDGKAT
-2117 VLLYVGRDASGTAE
+2117 VLLYVARDGSGTAE

-2142 NAPSGERHVT
+2142 NNPTGERHVT
-2152 LMIKENSYNGTA
+2152 LKIVENNYNGSA

-2169 EQAITLTLVPA
+2169 DKAITLTLVPA
-2180 AETNTAPIITVP
+2180 AETNTAPVITVP
-2192 GTTPTYTERADP
+2192 GATPTYTERADP
-2204 IVLAPDATVSDAQ
+2204 IVLAPDAMVSDSQ
-2217 MDKLNGGKGN
+2217 MDKLNGGNGN

-2241 TALDKLGFSAEKS
+2241 TSLDKLGFS

-2267 KDGVTIAQVS
+2267 KDGVTIGQVS

-2318 QVAVTVTLSDRYLE
+2318 QVAVTVTLSDRYLD

-2382 TADGLALYVSD
+2382 TTDGLALYVSD

-2410 TYVRTFAATEGV
+2410 TYVRTFAAAEGV
-2422 DGISQLQVS
+2422 TGISQLQVS
-2431 AEGNSVYALGNG
+2431 AEGKSVYALRADGN
-2443 NNAIIWF
+2443 A
-2450 SRDTEGNLTHKETLS
+2450 
-2465 EGETN
+2465 
-2470 RFEGSLWNSVDITL
+2470 
-2484 SEDGKT
+2484 
-2490 LYLINGYNIVWFS
+2490 IVWFS
-2503 RDVATGQLSYVG
+2503 RDANGELTHKATIASDYDIDNGNLNNINGIALSDDGKNLYLINSYNDQLAYFSRDTATGALTYVEALG
-2515 NVPGD
+2515 GS

-2525 YLWQPS
+2525 YLWAPTS
-2531 EIVSRGNLI
+2531 ILSRGNLL
-2540 FVTTNASDG
+2540 FVTTAINDTSTV
-2549 SSLIVY
+2549 IVY
-2555 SRDDSGKPAL
+2555 QRDDSGKLTP
-2565 LGYVRQF
+2565 LGHVRDF
-2572 TDAQG
+2572 TDTTG
-2577 NTLAL
+2577 NTVPL
-2582 SGLEHVTVSADGRSV
+2582 SGLEQITVSADGRSI
-2597 FVASAGQIDAFS
+2597 FVANAEHIDAFS

-2623 AAEGTVSDLALSADA
+2623 AAEGTVSDIALSADA
-2638 RVLYATKGDGSLTRY
+2638 RVLYVTQSDGALTRY
-2653 VLNDKTLIPLDTL
+2653 VLNDQTLTTLDTL
-2666 TSNGS
+2666 KNAGT

-2681 GLITLGNGVSVLDE
+2681 GLIALGNGVSVLDE
-2695 TSRLPVYRVDGPAVI
+2695 ASRLPVYRVDGPAII

-2730 NYQGTSITLQRGETA
+2730 NYQGASITLQRSEVA
-2745 STSDRFDFTAGNGF
+2745 SAGDRFDFTAGNGF

-2775 FAQAD
+2775 FTQAD

-2790 ISRADATVLAR
+2790 ISRADATALAR

-2812 GNATSLTLV
+2812 GDSASLTLV
-2821 LNDGAAD
+2821 FNDGEAD

-2856 TAQAGTNWSYTLPST
+2856 TAQAGANWSYTLPST

-2881 TFTVDD
+2881 TFTVDG

-2894 RFDSATRTLSGT
+2894 RFDSATRTFSGT
-2906 PSAAGVF
+2906 PSAAGLF
-2913 NLTITARD
+2913 NLTITATD
-2921 SAGNATAL
+2921 SAGNATAM
-2929 NVALTVNAASTPID
+2929 NVALTVNAASTPVD
-2943 PGTPVDPGTPTEP
+2943 PGTPDPGTPTEP
-2956 VNPDNSVIAAPVILV
+2956 ANPDNTATAAPVILV
-2971 QQGASLPVDSGDRER
+2971 QQGVSLPVDSGERER
-2986 EQPLGTIVADLSR
+2986 EQPLGAIVADLSL

-3005 PTNIVTEPVRQRD
+3005 PNNIVTEPVRQRD
-3018 ADMARQSDAP
+3018 AGTTRQSDAP

-3049 RAEASIRDNA
+3049 RAEASMRDNTA
-3059 VLRPTDSNLFLSVR
+3059 LRPADSNLFLSVR
-3073 GQTTSLESAFSSVQ
+3073 GQTTALESAFSSVQ

-3178 GAEMTTDRGAMQLP
+3178 GAEMATDRGAMQLP
-3192 AHSVV
+3192 AHSD
-3197 PTAADPAENRDA
+3197 ALSAENRDA

-3231 DALLAALSELSSLRT
+3231 DALLAALSELSSLRA